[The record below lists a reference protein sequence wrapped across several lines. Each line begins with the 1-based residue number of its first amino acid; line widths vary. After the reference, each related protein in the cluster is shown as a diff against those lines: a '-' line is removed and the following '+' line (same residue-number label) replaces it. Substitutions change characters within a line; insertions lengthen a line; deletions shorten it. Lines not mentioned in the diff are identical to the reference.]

1 MFCIG
6 VLQGFAQGFTYTD
19 ENGVNWECSL
29 VSCTINIPDGTRKD
43 STYVTI
49 ISASN
54 YGEEVTIPEVVKYER
69 KEYTITELQG
79 VFRNNPTLKK
89 VTLPKS
95 ATSLLRTF
103 EGCTLL
109 SEVVNTAQIQYCSG
123 TFFECS
129 SLKSIDLSNCE
140 TIGHATFDNCYNLQS
155 VNLKKCKT
163 IESEAFSNCSNL
175 QSVGDLSTC
184 TSIGHSAFNKCS
196 SLKSIDISNCNFLD
210 RFAFSGCYKL
220 EEVKLSKQINKINED
235 TFDGCTNLKNIDLSN
250 CTSIEESAFS
260 DCINLTSVGNTALLT
275 SIKEYAFSSCIK
287 LTTINLSNCAFI
299 GEYAFKGCTKLSNIN
314 LSKCKFLGHSAFY
327 QCTELTEVDLSS
339 CSSLEESVFSGCSNL
354 KTIKGIENFTTI
366 PAYAFEGTGIE
377 TLSLPLCTTIQKAAF
392 KKCIQLKSV
401 NLPKCETI
409 EGYKAEYYE
418 AEGAFM
424 GCTNLQE
431 VELPNCISIGEYTF
445 YSCTNLQKVEL
456 PNCINIGESTFSSCP
471 KLKSINIPVCQTIDK
486 EAFAYCG
493 NLNEVSLPNTIQKLG
508 YKCFNGN
515 TSLTLYAKN
524 VPALDRNP
532 GTTAESDTLA
542 LGKNVLII
550 VPEES
555 LAAYQAADVWNT
567 MSERIFPLGTQFD
580 YDVEANAQASTS
592 GLQKA
597 IGEKN
602 LRSVVTLKVK
612 GSINSYDIMV
622 MRNKMDNL
630 HHLDLADADIKSST
644 YQYYTG
650 YSTQDDILGPHSFA
664 DLDKL
669 LTVKL
674 PKSVKYIDQAFNKCS
689 QLRSVE
695 MPENLIC
702 VGDTTDYEY
711 INGGA
716 FSDCNNLEEIIFHNC
731 ERIGGCAF
739 IQCCSLQEITL
750 PKNLKHI
757 GSFAFDNCNQLK
769 DIIFPGEVETI
780 SNHAFNGCS
789 NLASIQFPP
798 SLKSI
803 EACAFFGCG
812 KLSNINLPG
821 LTNISEGT
829 FSCCWNLK
837 EIKLPSTLERI
848 GDNAFENCTNLNKV
862 YTYTVLPINID
873 QNTFTN
879 FKATTLYVPTQSYD
893 NYYWSTQWGQFKE
906 IKEFDEPY
914 TYIYLDNEF
923 TLEKR
928 FEGTPDIDIKNNG
941 ALTVNGK
948 ENQDAGEVTV
958 KGDGNNSAGTLITDG
973 NLDAKKLRFDITV
986 NANQWYFFSF
996 PFDINLADIKTPGK
1010 YVFRKY
1016 NGSLRADQGTG
1027 GWVDLASDETTLK
1040 QGVGYIF
1047 QTAKSGNLTLRVT
1060 KEKFGKLDA
1069 NNIVKDL
1076 SSYPSADEQNAS
1088 WNFIGNPQIS
1098 YMDAASLGYDAP
1110 ITYWNGNSYEAVRP
1124 GDDEFA
1130 LQPFQAFFVQK
1141 PVDVSNIE
1149 FKAEDRITKSES
1161 INKQNNAR
1169 ARRIGRG
1176 INPERLLIN
1185 LTLSDGNH
1193 TDKTRVVFND
1203 KKSQAYEL
1211 DCDAAKFAA
1220 INDAPQF
1227 YTIEAKAGNL
1237 AINERPMGSVKLGFA
1252 AKKAGNFTISAKR
1265 MDQPMLLQDNQTGAT
1280 YDLTEGDYQFAS
1292 NAGTFENRFV
1302 LVPSRGTTGIAD
1314 IVKKTGINIMPTD
1327 AGINLNGVDGKKVT
1341 IYAADGTMLASRTF
1355 DGMLN
1360 LMKGVYIVKID
1371 NLSTKVMVK

>member
-6 VLQGFAQGFTYTD
+6 VLQGFADDFTYTD

-29 VSCTINIPDGTRKD
+29 SYTSITMPDGTYKD
-43 STYVTI
+43 TTYVYI
-49 ISASN
+49 NSASN
-54 YGEEVTIPEVVKYER
+54 YGEEVTVPGVVKYGG
-69 KEYTITELQG
+69 KDYTITSLNSI
-79 VFRNNPTLKK
+79 FSNNQTLKK

-95 ATSLLRTF
+95 VTSLSSTF
-103 EGCTLL
+103 DGCTLL
-109 SEVVNTAQIQYCSG
+109 SEIVNTEQILYCYYA
-123 TFFECS
+123 FNNCK

-140 TIGHATFDNCYNLQS
+140 TVGSYTFSNCNNLQS

-163 IESEAFSNCSNL
+163 IERNAFSYCSSL
-175 QSVGDLSTC
+175 QSVGDLSSC
-184 TSIGHSAFNKCS
+184 TTIMDEAFRSCS
-196 SLKSIDISNCNFLD
+196 SLKSIDISNCNSLYSFVFLN
-210 RFAFSGCYKL
+210 CPKL
-220 EEVKLSKQINKINED
+220 EEVKLSKQINKIND
-235 TFDGCTNLKNIDLSN
+235 GTFSGCTNLKSIDLSN
-250 CTSIEESAFS
+250 CTSIGGNAFAECQS
-260 DCINLTSVGNTALLT
+260 LTSVGNTALLN
-275 SIKEYAFSSCIK
+275 SIEERAFFSC
-287 LTTINLSNCAFI
+287 INLSTIDLSNCTFI
-299 GEYAFKGCTKLSNIN
+299 GEWAFDFCVKLSNIN
-314 LSKCKFLGHSAFY
+314 LSKCKLIENYAFY
-327 QCTELTEVDLSS
+327 QCAKLTEVDLSS
-339 CSSLEESVFSGCSNL
+339 CSSLTESIFRDCSNL

-366 PAYAFEGTGIE
+366 PAYAFAGTGIE

-392 KKCIQLKSV
+392 KKCMQLESV

-409 EGYKAEYYE
+409 EGYQPINEE
-418 AEGAFM
+418 GDGAFY
-424 GCTNLQE
+424 GCNNLQE
-431 VELPNCISIGEYTF
+431 IDLPS
-445 YSCTNLQKVEL
+445 
-456 PNCINIGESTFSSCP
+456 CINIGESTFCSCP
-471 KLKSINIPVCQTIDK
+471 KLKSINIPVCQTIGE

-532 GTTAESDTLA
+532 GTMAETDTLA

-567 MSERIFPLGTQFD
+567 MSERIFPMGTQFD
-580 YDVEANAQASTS
+580 YNVEATAQASTS

-630 HHLDLADADIKSST
+630 HHLDLADADVKSNT
-644 YQYYTG
+644 YHYYTG

-669 LTVKL
+669 ITVKL
-674 PKSVKYIDQAFNKCS
+674 PKSVKSIDQAFNNCS

-702 VGDTTDYEY
+702 IGNSYDDEWSMS
-711 INGGA
+711 GGA
-716 FSDCNNLEEIIFHNC
+716 FYDCSNLEEIIFHNC

-739 IQCCSLQEITL
+739 YQCNSLQEITL
-750 PKNLKHI
+750 PKNLIHV
-757 GSFAFDNCNQLK
+757 GSFAFYNCNQLK
-769 DIIFPGEVETI
+769 NIILPSEVETI
-780 SNHAFNGCS
+780 SYHAFDGCG

-798 SLKSI
+798 SLKRI
-803 EACAFFGCG
+803 ESYAFSGCYS
-812 KLSNINLPG
+812 LSSINLPG
-821 LTNISEGT
+821 LTSISNNT
-829 FSCCWNLK
+829 FYGCSDLT
-837 EIKLPSTLERI
+837 EVKLPSTLERI
-848 GDNAFENCTNLNKV
+848 GDNAFSYCFNLNKV

-948 ENQDAGEVTV
+948 DNQNAGEVTV
-958 KGDGNNSAGTLITDG
+958 KGDGNSSAGTLITDG
-973 NLDAKKLRFDITV
+973 NLNAKKLRFDITV

-1047 QTAKSGNLTLRVT
+1047 QTAQSGNLTLRVT

-1280 YDLTEGDYQFAS
+1280 FDLTEGDYQFAS

-1327 AGINLNGVDGKKVT
+1327 AGINLNGVNGKKVT

>member
-6 VLQGFAQGFTYTD
+6 VLQGFAQYASFTYTD
-19 ENGVNWECSL
+19 ENGVNWECNLESAG
-29 VSCTINIPDGTRKD
+29 TTMPDGSWKD

-49 ISASN
+49 NGASN
-54 YGEEVTIPEVVKYER
+54 YGEEVTVPGVVKYEG
-69 KEYTITELQG
+69 KDYTITQLG
-79 VFRNNPTLKK
+79 GIFSNNQTLKK

-95 ATSLLRTF
+95 VTSLNYTF
-103 EGCTLL
+103 DGCTLL
-109 SEVVNTAQIQYCSG
+109 SEVVNTEQILSCSYA
-123 TFFECS
+123 FSNCS

-140 TIGHATFDNCYNLQS
+140 TIGSGSFASCNNLQF
-155 VNLKKCKT
+155 VNLKRCKT
-163 IESEAFSNCSNL
+163 IESQAFLNCSKL
-175 QSVGDLSTC
+175 QSVGDLSSC
-184 TSIGHSAFNKCS
+184 TTIGEGAFNSCY
-196 SLKSIDISNCNFLD
+196 SLKSIDISNCNSLNGNV
-210 RFAFSGCYKL
+210 FSDCTRL
-220 EEVKLSKQINKINED
+220 EEVKLSKQLNQIKWN
-235 TFDGCTNLKNIDLSN
+235 TFNGCTNLKNIDLSN
-250 CTSIEESAFS
+250 CTSIGGNAFAECRS
-260 DCINLTSVGNTALLT
+260 LTSVGNTALLS
-275 SIKEYAFSSCIK
+275 SIEGYAFSNCAN
-287 LTTINLSNCAFI
+287 LTNIDLSNCTFI
-299 GEYAFKGCTKLSNIN
+299 GEWAFRGCPKLSNIN
-314 LSKCKFLGHSAFY
+314 LSKCKLLENYAFIE
-327 QCTELTEVDLSS
+327 CTELTEVDLSS
-339 CSSLEESVFSGCSNL
+339 CSSLAYGIFAYCSKL
-354 KTIKGIENFTTI
+354 KTVKGIENITTI
-366 PAYAFEGTGIE
+366 PANAFANTGIE
-377 TLSLPLCTTIQKAAF
+377 TLSLPLCTTIQEGAF
-392 KKCIQLKSV
+392 RGCTQLKS
-401 NLPKCETI
+401 I
-409 EGYKAEYYE
+409 D
-418 AEGAFM
+418 
-424 GCTNLQE
+424 
-431 VELPNCISIGEYTF
+431 
-445 YSCTNLQKVEL
+445 
-456 PNCINIGESTFSSCP
+456 
-471 KLKSINIPVCQTIDK
+471 IPVCQSIGMN
-486 EAFAYCG
+486 AFASCSR
-493 NLNEVSLPNTIQKLG
+493 LESVSIPNTIKSLG

-524 VPALDRNP
+524 VPALDRYP
-532 GTTAESDTLA
+532 GNMAETDTLA

-567 MSERIFPLGTQFD
+567 MSERIFPMGTQFD
-580 YDVEANAQASTS
+580 YDVEATAQTSTS

-630 HHLDLADADIKSST
+630 HHLDLSDADIKSNS
-644 YQYYTG
+644 YDYYTG
-650 YSTQDDILGPHSFA
+650 FSTQDDILGPHSFA

-669 LTVKL
+669 MTVKL
-674 PKSVKYIDQAFNKCS
+674 PKSVKYINQAFNNCS

-702 VGDTTDYEY
+702 VGDTTDNEWGMMD
-711 INGGA
+711 GGA
-716 FSDCNNLEEIIFHNC
+716 FGNCTNLEEIIFHNC
-731 ERIGGCAF
+731 ERIGGNAF
-739 IQCCSLQEITL
+739 YNCYSLQEITL

-757 GSFAFDNCNQLK
+757 GSNAFNQCSQLK
-769 DIIFPGEVETI
+769 DIILPSEVETI
-780 SNHAFNGCS
+780 SSYAFASCG

-803 EACAFFGCG
+803 ESSAFANCS
-812 KLSNINLPG
+812 KLSSINLPG
-821 LTNISEGT
+821 LTSISENT
-829 FSCCWNLK
+829 FYGCSNLT
-837 EIKLPSTLERI
+837 EVKLPSTLERI
-848 GDNAFENCTNLNKV
+848 GDNAFSNCFNLTKV

-948 ENQDAGEVTV
+948 DNQNAGEVTV
-958 KGDGNNSAGTLITDG
+958 KGDGNSSAGTLITDG

-1047 QTAKSGNLTLRVT
+1047 QTAQGGNLTLRVT

-1110 ITYWNGNSYEAVRP
+1110 ITYWNGDSYEAVRP

-1252 AKKAGNFTISAKR
+1252 AKKTGNFTISAKR

-1371 NLSTKVMVK
+1371 NLPTKVMVK

>member
-1 MFCIG
+1 M
-6 VLQGFAQGFTYTD
+6 
-19 ENGVNWECSL
+19 
-29 VSCTINIPDGTRKD
+29 PDGSWKD

-49 ISASN
+49 NGASN
-54 YGEEVTIPEVVKYER
+54 YGEEVTVPEVIRHEGKD
-69 KEYTITELQG
+69 YTITQLGE
-79 VFRNNPTLKK
+79 VFSNNQTLRK

-95 ATSLLRTF
+95 ATLLDHTF
-103 EGCTLL
+103 DGCKLL
-109 SEVVNTAQIQYCSG
+109 SEVVNTEQILSCYLA
-123 TFFECS
+123 FFKCS

-140 TIGHATFDNCYNLQS
+140 TIGESTFSKCNNLQS

-163 IESEAFSNCSNL
+163 IESSAFAGCSNL
-175 QSVGDLSTC
+175 QSVGDLSNC
-184 TSIGHSAFNKCS
+184 TTIGGSAFQACS
-196 SLKSIDISNCNFLD
+196 SLKSIDISNCNSLGSYVFD
-210 RFAFSGCYKL
+210 GCSKL
-220 EEVKLSKQINKINED
+220 EEVKLSKQINKINNG
-235 TFDGCTNLKNIDLSN
+235 TFNRCTNLKSIDLSN
-250 CTSIEESAFS
+250 CTSIGSSAFA
-260 DCINLTSVGNTALLT
+260 DCRNLTSVGNTALLN
-275 SIKEYAFSSCIK
+275 SIPEGAFAGCIN
-287 LTTINLSNCAFI
+287 LTTIDLSNCNFVGEFAFNT
-299 GEYAFKGCTKLSNIN
+299 CTNISNIN
-314 LSKCKFLGHSAFY
+314 ISKCKLLGNTAFCN
-327 QCTELTEVDLSS
+327 CTNLTEVDLSS
-339 CSSLEESVFSGCSNL
+339 CSSLAEYVFAGCSNL

-366 PAYAFEGTGIE
+366 PAYAFEGTGID

-392 KKCIQLKSV
+392 KKCMQLKSV

-409 EGYKAEYYE
+409 EGYQPIYE
-418 AEGAFM
+418 EGDGAFY
-424 GCTNLQE
+424 GCNNLQE
-431 VELPNCISIGEYTF
+431 VDLPNCT
-445 YSCTNLQKVEL
+445 
-456 PNCINIGESTFSSCP
+456 NIGETTFSSCP
-471 KLKSINIPVCQTIDK
+471 KLKSINIPICQTIDK

-524 VPALDRNP
+524 VPALDRYP
-532 GTTAESDTLA
+532 GTMAESDTLA

-567 MSERIFPLGTQFD
+567 MSERIFPMGTQFD
-580 YDVEANAQASTS
+580 YNVEATAQASTS

-630 HHLDLADADIKSST
+630 HHLDLADADVKSNT
-644 YQYYTG
+644 YHYYTG

-674 PKSVKYIDQAFNKCS
+674 PKSVKYIDQSFNNCS

-702 VGDTTDYEY
+702 LGDTTD
-711 INGGA
+711 NNWGVDNGA
-716 FSDCNNLEEIIFHNC
+716 FRDCYNLEKIIFHNC
-731 ERIGGCAF
+731 ERIGGNAF
-739 IQCCSLQEITL
+739 YKCYSLQDITL
-750 PKNLKHI
+750 PKNLKHV
-757 GSFAFDNCNQLK
+757 GSRAFSQCNQLK
-769 DIIFPGEVETI
+769 GIILPSEVETI
-780 SNHAFNGCS
+780 GNGAFNNCP
-789 NLASIQFPP
+789 NLTSVQFPP
-798 SLKSI
+798 SLRNI
-803 EACAFFGCG
+803 ESSAFFGCS
-812 KLSNINLPG
+812 KLSSINLPG
-821 LTNISEGT
+821 LTSISDGT
-829 FSCCWNLK
+829 FCDCSNLT
-837 EIKLPSTLERI
+837 EVKLPSTLERI
-848 GDNAFENCTNLNKV
+848 GDGAFSGCDNLTKV

-1047 QTAKSGNLTLRVT
+1047 QTAQGGNLTLRVT

-1141 PVDVSNIE
+1141 PVDVGNIE

>member
-1 MFCIG
+1 MKRLLLLSVMFCIG
-6 VLQGFAQGFTYTD
+6 VLQGFAQDYFTYTD
-19 ENGVNWECSL
+19 ENGVNWECYLGSTSITL
-29 VSCTINIPDGTRKD
+29 PDGTWKD
-43 STYVTI
+43 STYVNI
-49 ISASN
+49 YSASN
-54 YGEEVTIPEVVKYER
+54 YGDDVTVPEIITYNGKS
-69 KEYTITELQG
+69 YTVAELG
-79 VFRNNPTLKK
+79 SVFSNNQTLKK

-95 ATSLLRTF
+95 SISLNHTF
-103 EGCTLL
+103 YKCTLL
-109 SEVVNTAQIQYCSG
+109 SEIVNTEQIKRCENL
-123 TFFECS
+123 TFSNCS

-140 TIGHATFDNCYNLQS
+140 SLGCGDFEDCKNLQS
-155 VNLKKCKT
+155 VNLRKCT
-163 IESEAFSNCSNL
+163 YIDSYAFRGCSSL
-175 QSVGDLSTC
+175 QSVGDISNC
-184 TSIGHSAFNKCS
+184 TTIREEAFHFCS
-196 SLKSIDISNCNFLD
+196 SLKSIDISSCNSLED
-210 RFAFSGCYKL
+210 RLFAVCSKL
-220 EEVKLSKQINKINED
+220 EEVKLSKQLAKIGSNV
-235 TFDGCTNLKNIDLSN
+235 FDGCSNLKSIDLSYCTSIGEYAFNECRSMTVVGSIASFSSIQRYAFNNCVNLSDIDLSN
-250 CTSIEESAFS
+250 CTFVGENAF
-260 DCINLTSVGNTALLT
+260 
-275 SIKEYAFSSCIK
+275 Y
-287 LTTINLSNCAFI
+287 NCA
-299 GEYAFKGCTKLSNIN
+299 KLSSIN
-314 LSKCKFLGHSAFY
+314 LSKCKLFETNAFAY
-327 QCTELTEVDLSS
+327 CEGLREVDLSS
-339 CSSLEESVFSGCSNL
+339 CSSLAEGFFKGCSNL

-392 KKCIQLKSV
+392 KECMQLKSV

-409 EGYKAEYYE
+409 EGYKPEYDG
-418 AEGAFM
+418 AEGAFL
-424 GCTNLQE
+424 GCNNLQE
-431 VELPNCISIGEYTF
+431 VDLPS
-445 YSCTNLQKVEL
+445 
-456 PNCINIGESTFSSCP
+456 CINIEKYAFYSCP
-471 KLKSINIPVCQTIDK
+471 KLSSINIPVCQAIG
-486 EAFAYCG
+486 EEVFAYCG

-524 VPALDRNP
+524 VPALDRYP
-532 GTTAESDTLA
+532 GNMAESDTLA

-555 LAAYQAADVWNT
+555 LAAYQTADVWNT

-580 YDVEANAQASTS
+580 YNVEANAQASTS

-630 HHLDLADADIKSST
+630 HYLDLADADVKSNT
-644 YQYYTG
+644 YDYYTG

-674 PKSVKYIDQAFNKCS
+674 PKSVKYIDQAFNNCS

-702 VGDTTDYEY
+702 IGDTVDWNFWED
-711 INGGA
+711 NVGA
-716 FSDCNNLEEIIFHNC
+716 FRNCTNLEEIIFHNC
-731 ERIGGCAF
+731 EKIGGYAF
-739 IQCCSLQEITL
+739 NKCTSLQEITL
-750 PKNLKHI
+750 SKNLKHV
-757 GSFAFDNCNQLK
+757 GSYAFSQCNQLK
-769 DIIFPGEVETI
+769 DIILPSEVETI
-780 SNHAFNGCS
+780 SYHAFEDC

-798 SLKSI
+798 SLKRI
-803 EACAFFGCG
+803 ESYAFSGCG
-812 KLSNINLPG
+812 NLSSINLPG
-821 LTNISEGT
+821 LTSISNYT
-829 FSCCWNLK
+829 FFGCSNLT
-837 EIKLPSTLERI
+837 EVKLPSTLERI
-848 GDNAFENCTNLNKV
+848 GDNAFENCDNLNKV

-948 ENQDAGEVTV
+948 DNQNAGEVTV
-958 KGDGNNSAGTLITDG
+958 KGDGNSSAGTLITDG

-1047 QTAKSGNLTLRVT
+1047 QTAQGGNLTLRVT

-1327 AGINLNGVDGKKVT
+1327 AGINLNGVNGKKVT
-1341 IYAADGTMLASRTF
+1341 IYATDGTMLASRTF

>member
-6 VLQGFAQGFTYTD
+6 VLQGFAQSTSFTYTD

-29 VSCTINIPDGTRKD
+29 NYTGTTMPDGSWKD

-49 ISASN
+49 NSASN
-54 YGEEVTIPEVVKYER
+54 YGEEVTVPGIVKYEG
-69 KEYTITELQG
+69 KNYTITQLDG
-79 VFRNNPTLKK
+79 IFSNNQTLKK

-95 ATSLLRTF
+95 VTSLSSTF
-103 EGCTLL
+103 DGCTLL
-109 SEVVNTAQIQYCSG
+109 SEIVNTEQILYCYYA
-123 TFFECS
+123 FNNCK

-140 TIGHATFDNCYNLQS
+140 TIGGSTFSNCNNLQS

-163 IESEAFSNCSNL
+163 IERNAFSYCSSL
-175 QSVGDLSTC
+175 QSVGDLSSC
-184 TSIGHSAFNKCS
+184 TTIMDGAFQCCS
-196 SLKSIDISNCNFLD
+196 SLKSIDISNCNSLYSCVFLN
-210 RFAFSGCYKL
+210 CPKL
-220 EEVKLSKQINKINED
+220 EEVKLSKQINKIND
-235 TFDGCTNLKNIDLSN
+235 GTFSGCTNLKSIDLSN
-250 CTSIEESAFS
+250 CTSIGGNAFAECQS
-260 DCINLTSVGNTALLT
+260 LTSVGNTALLN
-275 SIKEYAFSSCIK
+275 SIEGRAFFCC
-287 LTTINLSNCAFI
+287 INLSTIDLSNCTFI
-299 GEYAFKGCTKLSNIN
+299 GEWAFDFCVKLSNIN
-314 LSKCKFLGHSAFY
+314 LSKCKLIENYAFY
-327 QCTELTEVDLSS
+327 QCGKLTEVDLSS
-339 CSSLEESVFSGCSNL
+339 CSSLTESIFRDCSNL

-366 PAYAFEGTGIE
+366 PAYAFAGTGIE

-392 KKCIQLKSV
+392 KKCMQLKSV

-409 EGYKAEYYE
+409 EGYQPINEE
-418 AEGAFM
+418 GDGAFY
-424 GCTNLQE
+424 GCNNLQE
-431 VELPNCISIGEYTF
+431 IDLPS
-445 YSCTNLQKVEL
+445 
-456 PNCINIGESTFSSCP
+456 CINIGESTFCSCP
-471 KLKSINIPVCQTIDK
+471 KLKSINIPVCQTIGE

-532 GTTAESDTLA
+532 GTMAETDTLA

-567 MSERIFPLGTQFD
+567 MSERIFPMGTQFD
-580 YDVEANAQASTS
+580 YNVEATAQASTS

-630 HHLDLADADIKSST
+630 HYLDLADADVKSNT
-644 YQYYTG
+644 YDYYTG

-669 LTVKL
+669 MTVNL
-674 PKSVKYIDQAFNKCS
+674 PKSVKYIDQAFNNCS

-702 VGDTTDYEY
+702 VGDTTDNEWGMMD
-711 INGGA
+711 GGA
-716 FSDCNNLEEIIFHNC
+716 FVNCTNLEEIIFHNC
-731 ERIGGCAF
+731 ERIGGNAF
-739 IQCCSLQEITL
+739 YNCYSLQEITL
-750 PKNLKHI
+750 PKNLKHV
-757 GSFAFDNCNQLK
+757 GSSAFNQCSQLK
-769 DIIFPGEVETI
+769 DIILPNEVETI
-780 SNHAFNGCS
+780 SYYAFAGCG
-789 NLASIQFPP
+789 NLESIQFPP

-803 EACAFFGCG
+803 ESNAFSYCS
-812 KLSNINLPG
+812 KLSSINLPG
-821 LTNISEGT
+821 LTSISENT
-829 FSCCWNLK
+829 FSGCSNLT
-837 EIKLPSTLERI
+837 EVKLPSTLERI
-848 GDNAFENCTNLNKV
+848 GDNAFSSCDNLTKV

-948 ENQDAGEVTV
+948 DNQNAGEVTV
-958 KGDGNNSAGTLITDG
+958 KGDGNSSAGTLITDG

-1047 QTAKSGNLTLRVT
+1047 QTAQGGNLTLRVT

-1110 ITYWNGNSYEAVRP
+1110 ITYWNGDSYEAVRP

-1169 ARRIGRG
+1169 TRRIGRG
-1176 INPERLLIN
+1176 INPDRLLIN

-1327 AGINLNGVDGKKVT
+1327 AGINLNGVNGKKVT

>member
-6 VLQGFAQGFTYTD
+6 VLQGFAQSTSFTYTD

-29 VSCTINIPDGTRKD
+29 NYTSLAMPDGSWKD
-43 STYVTI
+43 STYVYI
-49 ISASN
+49 NGASN
-54 YGEEVTIPEVVKYER
+54 YGEEVTVPGVVKYEE
-69 KEYTITELQG
+69 KDYTITQIG
-79 VFRNNPTLKK
+79 SIFCNNQTLKK

-95 ATSLLRTF
+95 VTSLSSTF

-109 SEVVNTAQIQYCSG
+109 SEVVNTDQILYCSR
-123 TFFECS
+123 TFNECR

-140 TIGHATFDNCYNLQS
+140 TIGNATFANCYNLQS
-155 VNLKKCKT
+155 VNLKKCIT
-163 IESEAFSNCSNL
+163 IESQAFTNCNNL
-175 QSVGDLSTC
+175 QSVGDLSSC
-184 TSIGHSAFNKCS
+184 TTIMYGAFQSCS
-196 SLKSIDISNCNFLD
+196 SLKSIDISNCTSLGEEA
-210 RFAFSGCYKL
+210 FADCSKL
-220 EEVKLSKQINKINED
+220 EEVKLSKQINKINDD
-235 TFDGCTNLKNIDLSN
+235 TFSGCTNLKSIDLSN
-250 CTSIEESAFS
+250 CTSIGGSAFNGCQS
-260 DCINLTSVGNTALLT
+260 LTSVGNTALLS
-275 SIKEYAFSSCIK
+275 SIQGNAFSGCTN
-287 LTTINLSNCAFI
+287 LTTIDLSNSTFVGENAFSNCA
-299 GEYAFKGCTKLSNIN
+299 KLSNIN
-314 LSKCKFLGHSAFY
+314 LSKCNLLGYGAFNN
-327 QCTELTEVDLSS
+327 CTNLTEVDLSS
-339 CSSLEESVFSGCSNL
+339 CSSLAESVFRGCSNL

-366 PAYAFEGTGIE
+366 PAYAFEGIGIE
-377 TLSLPLCTTIQKAAF
+377 TLSLPLCTTIQEGAF
-392 KKCIQLKSV
+392 RTCSQLKS
-401 NLPKCETI
+401 I
-409 EGYKAEYYE
+409 D
-418 AEGAFM
+418 
-424 GCTNLQE
+424 
-431 VELPNCISIGEYTF
+431 
-445 YSCTNLQKVEL
+445 
-456 PNCINIGESTFSSCP
+456 
-471 KLKSINIPVCQTIDK
+471 IPVCQSIGMN
-486 EAFAYCG
+486 AFASCSR
-493 NLNEVSLPNTIQKLG
+493 LESASIPNTIKSLG

-515 TSLTLYAKN
+515 TTLTLYAKN

-567 MSERIFPLGTQFD
+567 MSERIFPMGTQFD
-580 YDVEANAQASTS
+580 YNVEATAQASTS

-630 HHLDLADADIKSST
+630 HHLDLADADVKSNT
-644 YQYYTG
+644 YHYYTG

-674 PKSVKYIDQAFNKCS
+674 PKSVKYIDQSFNNCS

-702 VGDTTDYEY
+702 LGDTTD
-711 INGGA
+711 NNWDVDNGA
-716 FSDCNNLEEIIFHNC
+716 FRDCYNLEKIIFHNC
-731 ERIGGCAF
+731 ERIGGNAF
-739 IQCCSLQEITL
+739 YKCYSLQDITL
-750 PKNLKHI
+750 PKNLKHV
-757 GSFAFDNCNQLK
+757 GSRAFSQCNQLK
-769 DIIFPGEVETI
+769 GIILPSEVETI
-780 SNHAFNGCS
+780 GNGAFNNCP
-789 NLASIQFPP
+789 NLTSVQFPP
-798 SLKSI
+798 SLRNI
-803 EACAFFGCG
+803 ESSAFFGCS
-812 KLSNINLPG
+812 KLSSINLPG
-821 LTNISEGT
+821 LTSISDGT
-829 FSCCWNLK
+829 FCDCSNLT
-837 EIKLPSTLERI
+837 EVKLPSTLERI
-848 GDNAFENCTNLNKV
+848 GDGAFSGCDNLTKV

-948 ENQDAGEVTV
+948 DNQNAGEVTV

-1027 GWVDLASDETTLK
+1027 GWVDLASDETTRK

-1047 QTAKSGNLTLRVT
+1047 QTAQSGNLTLRVT

-1098 YMDAASLGYDAP
+1098 YMDAAALGYDAP
-1110 ITYWNGNSYEAVRP
+1110 ITYWNGDSYEAVRP

-1141 PVDVSNIE
+1141 PVAVSNIE

-1280 YDLTEGDYQFAS
+1280 FDLTEGDYQFAS

-1327 AGINLNGVDGKKVT
+1327 AGINLNGVNGKKVT

>member
-1 MFCIG
+1 MKRLLLLSVMFCIG
-6 VLQGFAQGFTYTD
+6 VLQGFAQYASFTYTD
-19 ENGVNWECSL
+19 ENGVNWECNLESAG
-29 VSCTINIPDGTRKD
+29 TTMPDGSWKD

-49 ISASN
+49 NGASN
-54 YGEEVTIPEVVKYER
+54 YGEEVTVPGVVKYEG
-69 KEYTITELQG
+69 KDYTITQLG
-79 VFRNNPTLKK
+79 GIFSNNQTLKK

-95 ATSLLRTF
+95 VTSLNYTF
-103 EGCTLL
+103 DGCTLL
-109 SEVVNTAQIQYCSG
+109 SEVVNTEQILSCSYA
-123 TFFECS
+123 FSNCS

-140 TIGHATFDNCYNLQS
+140 TIGSGSFASCNNLQF
-155 VNLKKCKT
+155 VNLKRCKT
-163 IESEAFSNCSNL
+163 IESQAFLNCSKL
-175 QSVGDLSTC
+175 QSVGDLSSC
-184 TSIGHSAFNKCS
+184 TTIGEGAFNSCY
-196 SLKSIDISNCNFLD
+196 SLKSIDISNCNSLNGNV
-210 RFAFSGCYKL
+210 FSDCTRL
-220 EEVKLSKQINKINED
+220 EEVKLSKQLNQIKWN
-235 TFDGCTNLKNIDLSN
+235 TFNGCTNLKNIDLSN
-250 CTSIEESAFS
+250 CTSIGGNAFAECRS
-260 DCINLTSVGNTALLT
+260 LTSVGNTALLS
-275 SIKEYAFSSCIK
+275 SIEGYAFSNCAN
-287 LTTINLSNCAFI
+287 LTNIDLSNCTFI
-299 GEYAFKGCTKLSNIN
+299 GEWAFRGCPKLSNIN
-314 LSKCKFLGHSAFY
+314 LSKCKLLENYAFIE
-327 QCTELTEVDLSS
+327 CTELTEVDLSS
-339 CSSLEESVFSGCSNL
+339 CSSLAYGIFAYCSKL
-354 KTIKGIENFTTI
+354 KTVKGIENITTI
-366 PAYAFEGTGIE
+366 PANAFANTGIE
-377 TLSLPLCTTIQKAAF
+377 TLSLPLCTTIQEGAF
-392 KKCIQLKSV
+392 RGCTQLKS
-401 NLPKCETI
+401 I
-409 EGYKAEYYE
+409 D
-418 AEGAFM
+418 
-424 GCTNLQE
+424 
-431 VELPNCISIGEYTF
+431 
-445 YSCTNLQKVEL
+445 
-456 PNCINIGESTFSSCP
+456 
-471 KLKSINIPVCQTIDK
+471 IPVCQSIGMN
-486 EAFAYCG
+486 AFASCSR
-493 NLNEVSLPNTIQKLG
+493 LESVSIPNTIKSLG

-524 VPALDRNP
+524 VPALDRYP
-532 GTTAESDTLA
+532 GNMAETDTLA

-580 YDVEANAQASTS
+580 YDVEATAQASTS

-630 HHLDLADADIKSST
+630 HHLDLSDADIKSNS
-644 YQYYTG
+644 YDYYTG
-650 YSTQDDILGPHSFA
+650 FSTQDDILDPHSFA

-674 PKSVKYIDQAFNKCS
+674 PKSVKYINQAFNNCS

-702 VGDTTDYEY
+702 VGDTLDNEWSM
-711 INGGA
+711 GGEA
-716 FSDCNNLEEIIFHNC
+716 FSNCTNLEYIIFHNC
-731 ERIGGCAF
+731 EKIGGSAF
-739 IQCCSLQEITL
+739 YQCNSLQEITL
-750 PKNLKHI
+750 PKNLKHV
-757 GSFAFDNCNQLK
+757 GSYAFSQCSQLK
-769 DIIFPGEVETI
+769 DIILPSEVETI
-780 SNHAFNGCS
+780 SYHAFEYCN

-798 SLKSI
+798 SLKRI
-803 EACAFFGCG
+803 ESYAFSGCS
-812 KLSNINLPG
+812 KLSSINLPG
-821 LTNISEGT
+821 LTSISENT
-829 FSCCWNLK
+829 FNGCSNLT
-837 EIKLPSTLERI
+837 EVKLPSTLERI
-848 GDNAFENCTNLNKV
+848 GDNAFSSCDNLNKV

-948 ENQDAGEVTV
+948 DNQNAGEVTV
-958 KGDGNNSAGTLITDG
+958 KGDGNSSAGTLITDG

-1047 QTAKSGNLTLRVT
+1047 QTAQSGNLTLRVT

>member
-1 MFCIG
+1 MKRLLLLSVMFCIG
-6 VLQGFAQGFTYTD
+6 VLQGFAQYASFTYTD
-19 ENGVNWECSL
+19 ENGVNWECNLESAG
-29 VSCTINIPDGTRKD
+29 TTMPDGSWKD

-49 ISASN
+49 NGASN
-54 YGEEVTIPEVVKYER
+54 YGEEVTVPGVVKYEG
-69 KEYTITELQG
+69 KDYTITQLG
-79 VFRNNPTLKK
+79 GIFSNNQTLKK

-95 ATSLLRTF
+95 VTSLNYTF
-103 EGCTLL
+103 DGCTLL
-109 SEVVNTAQIQYCSG
+109 SEVVNTEQILSCSYA
-123 TFFECS
+123 FSNCS

-140 TIGHATFDNCYNLQS
+140 TIGSGSFASCNNLQF
-155 VNLKKCKT
+155 VNLKRCKT
-163 IESEAFSNCSNL
+163 IESQAFLNCSKL
-175 QSVGDLSTC
+175 QSVGDLSSC
-184 TSIGHSAFNKCS
+184 TTIGEGAFNSCY
-196 SLKSIDISNCNFLD
+196 SLKSIDISNCNSLNGNV
-210 RFAFSGCYKL
+210 FSDCTRL
-220 EEVKLSKQINKINED
+220 EEVKLSKQLNQIKWN
-235 TFDGCTNLKNIDLSN
+235 TFNGCTNLKNIDLSN
-250 CTSIEESAFS
+250 CTSIGGNAFAECRS
-260 DCINLTSVGNTALLT
+260 LTSVGNTALLS
-275 SIKEYAFSSCIK
+275 SIEGYAFSNCAN
-287 LTTINLSNCAFI
+287 LTNIDLSNCTFI
-299 GEYAFKGCTKLSNIN
+299 GEWAFRGCPKLSNIN
-314 LSKCKFLGHSAFY
+314 LSKCKLLENYAFIE
-327 QCTELTEVDLSS
+327 CTELTEVDLSS
-339 CSSLEESVFSGCSNL
+339 CSSLAYGIFAYCSKL
-354 KTIKGIENFTTI
+354 KTVKGIENITTI
-366 PAYAFEGTGIE
+366 PANAFANTGIE
-377 TLSLPLCTTIQKAAF
+377 TLSLPLCTTIQEGAF
-392 KKCIQLKSV
+392 RGCTQLKS
-401 NLPKCETI
+401 I
-409 EGYKAEYYE
+409 D
-418 AEGAFM
+418 
-424 GCTNLQE
+424 
-431 VELPNCISIGEYTF
+431 
-445 YSCTNLQKVEL
+445 
-456 PNCINIGESTFSSCP
+456 
-471 KLKSINIPVCQTIDK
+471 IPVCQSIGMN
-486 EAFAYCG
+486 AFASCSR
-493 NLNEVSLPNTIQKLG
+493 LESVSIPNTIKSLG

-524 VPALDRNP
+524 VPALDRYP
-532 GTTAESDTLA
+532 GNMAETDTLA

-580 YDVEANAQASTS
+580 YDVEATAQASTS

-630 HHLDLADADIKSST
+630 HHLDLSDADIKSNS
-644 YQYYTG
+644 YDYYTG
-650 YSTQDDILGPHSFA
+650 FSTQDDILGPHSFA

-674 PKSVKYIDQAFNKCS
+674 PKSVKYINQAFNNCS

-702 VGDTTDYEY
+702 VGDTLDNEWSM
-711 INGGA
+711 GGEA
-716 FSDCNNLEEIIFHNC
+716 FSNCTNLEYIIFHNC
-731 ERIGGCAF
+731 EKIGGSAF
-739 IQCCSLQEITL
+739 YQCNSLQEITL
-750 PKNLKHI
+750 PKNLKHV
-757 GSFAFDNCNQLK
+757 GSYAFSQCSQLK
-769 DIIFPGEVETI
+769 DIILPSEVETI
-780 SNHAFNGCS
+780 SYHAFEYCN

-798 SLKSI
+798 SLKRI
-803 EACAFFGCG
+803 ESYAFSGCS
-812 KLSNINLPG
+812 KLSSINLPG
-821 LTNISEGT
+821 LTSISENT
-829 FSCCWNLK
+829 FNGCSNLT
-837 EIKLPSTLERI
+837 EVKLPSTLERI
-848 GDNAFENCTNLNKV
+848 GDNAFSSCDNLNKV

-948 ENQDAGEVTV
+948 DNQNAGEVTV
-958 KGDGNNSAGTLITDG
+958 KGDGNSSAGTLITDG

-1047 QTAKSGNLTLRVT
+1047 QTAQSGNLTLRVT

>member
-6 VLQGFAQGFTYTD
+6 VLQGFAQYASFTYTD
-19 ENGVNWECSL
+19 ENGVNWECNLESAG
-29 VSCTINIPDGTRKD
+29 TTMPDGSWKD

-49 ISASN
+49 NGASN
-54 YGEEVTIPEVVKYER
+54 YGEEVTVPGVVKYEG
-69 KEYTITELQG
+69 KDYTITQLG
-79 VFRNNPTLKK
+79 GIFSNNQTLKK

-95 ATSLLRTF
+95 VTSLNYTF
-103 EGCTLL
+103 NGCTLL
-109 SEVVNTAQIQYCSG
+109 SEVVNTEQILSCSYA
-123 TFFECS
+123 FSNCS

-140 TIGHATFDNCYNLQS
+140 TIGSGSFASCNNLQS
-155 VNLKKCKT
+155 VNLKRCKT
-163 IESEAFSNCSNL
+163 IESQAFLNCSKL
-175 QSVGDLSTC
+175 QSVGDLSSC
-184 TSIGHSAFNKCS
+184 TTIGEGAFNSCY
-196 SLKSIDISNCNFLD
+196 SLKSIDISNCNSLNGNV
-210 RFAFSGCYKL
+210 FSDCTRL
-220 EEVKLSKQINKINED
+220 EEVKLSKQLSQIKWN
-235 TFDGCTNLKNIDLSN
+235 TFNGCTNLKNIDLSN
-250 CTSIEESAFS
+250 CTSIGGNAFAECRS
-260 DCINLTSVGNTALLT
+260 LTSVGNTALLS
-275 SIKEYAFSSCIK
+275 SIEGYAFSNCAN
-287 LTTINLSNCAFI
+287 LTNIDLSNCTFI
-299 GEYAFKGCTKLSNIN
+299 GEWAFRGCPKLSNIN
-314 LSKCKFLGHSAFY
+314 LSKCKLLENYAFIE
-327 QCTELTEVDLSS
+327 CTELTEVDLSS
-339 CSSLEESVFSGCSNL
+339 CSSLAYGIFAYCSKL
-354 KTIKGIENFTTI
+354 KTVKGIENITTI
-366 PAYAFEGTGIE
+366 PANAFANTGIE
-377 TLSLPLCTTIQKAAF
+377 TLSLPLCTTIQEGAF
-392 KKCIQLKSV
+392 RGCTQLKS
-401 NLPKCETI
+401 I
-409 EGYKAEYYE
+409 D
-418 AEGAFM
+418 
-424 GCTNLQE
+424 
-431 VELPNCISIGEYTF
+431 
-445 YSCTNLQKVEL
+445 
-456 PNCINIGESTFSSCP
+456 
-471 KLKSINIPVCQTIDK
+471 IPVCQSIGMN
-486 EAFAYCG
+486 AFASCSR
-493 NLNEVSLPNTIQKLG
+493 LESVSIPNTIKSLG

-524 VPALDRNP
+524 VPALERYP
-532 GTTAESDTLA
+532 GNMAESDTLA

-567 MSERIFPLGTQFD
+567 MSERIFPMGTQFD
-580 YDVEANAQASTS
+580 YNVEATAQASTS

-630 HHLDLADADIKSST
+630 HHLDLSDADIKSNS
-644 YQYYTG
+644 YDYYTG
-650 YSTQDDILGPHSFA
+650 YSTQDDILGPYSFA
-664 DLDKL
+664 GLDKL

-674 PKSVKYIDQAFNKCS
+674 PKSVKYINQAFNNCS

-702 VGDTTDYEY
+702 VGDTLDNEWDMS
-711 INGGA
+711 GEA
-716 FSDCNNLEEIIFHNC
+716 FSNCTNLENIMFHNC
-731 ERIGGCAF
+731 EKIGGSAF
-739 IQCCSLQEITL
+739 YQCNSLQEITL
-750 PKNLKHI
+750 PKNLKHV
-757 GSFAFDNCNQLK
+757 GSYAFYNCNQLK
-769 DIIFPGEVETI
+769 DIILPSEVETI
-780 SNHAFNGCS
+780 NYHAFESCD
-789 NLASIQFPP
+789 NLESIQFPP
-798 SLKSI
+798 SLKRI
-803 EACAFFGCG
+803 ESYAFSSCG
-812 KLSNINLPG
+812 KLSSINLPG
-821 LTNISEGT
+821 LTSISEST
-829 FSCCWNLK
+829 FSGCSNLT
-837 EIKLPSTLERI
+837 EVKLPSTLERI
-848 GDNAFENCTNLNKV
+848 GDKAFENCSNLTKV

-948 ENQDAGEVTV
+948 DNQNAGEVTV
-958 KGDGNNSAGTLITDG
+958 KGDGNSSAGTLITDG
-973 NLDAKKLRFDITV
+973 NLNAKKLRFDITV

-1047 QTAKSGNLTLRVT
+1047 QTAQSGNLTLRVT

-1161 INKQNNAR
+1161 INKQNKAR

-1280 YDLTEGDYQFAS
+1280 FDLTEGDYQFAS

-1327 AGINLNGVDGKKVT
+1327 AGINLNGVNGKKVT

-1360 LMKGVYIVKID
+1360 LMKGVYIVKIG

>member
-1 MFCIG
+1 MYCIG
-6 VLQGFAQGFTYTD
+6 VLQGFAQDYFTYTD
-19 ENGVNWECSL
+19 ENGVNWECYLGSTGITL
-29 VSCTINIPDGTRKD
+29 PDGTWKD
-43 STYVTI
+43 STYVNI
-49 ISASN
+49 YSASN
-54 YGEEVTIPEVVKYER
+54 YGDDVTVPEIITYNGKS
-69 KEYTITELQG
+69 YTVAELG
-79 VFRNNPTLKK
+79 SVFSNNQTLKK

-95 ATSLLRTF
+95 SISLNHTF
-103 EGCTLL
+103 YKCTLL
-109 SEVVNTAQIQYCSG
+109 SEIVNTEQIKRCENL
-123 TFFECS
+123 TFSNCS

-140 TIGHATFDNCYNLQS
+140 SLGCGDFEDCKNLQS
-155 VNLKKCKT
+155 VNLRKCT
-163 IESEAFSNCSNL
+163 YIDSYAFRGCSSL
-175 QSVGDLSTC
+175 QSVGDISNC
-184 TSIGHSAFNKCS
+184 TTIREEAFHFCS
-196 SLKSIDISNCNFLD
+196 SLKSIDISSCNSLED
-210 RFAFSGCYKL
+210 RLFAICSKL
-220 EEVKLSKQINKINED
+220 EEVKLSKQLAKIGSNV
-235 TFDGCTNLKNIDLSN
+235 FDGCSNLKSIDLSYCTSIGEYAFNECRSMTVVGSIASFSSIQRYAFNNCVNLSDIDLSN
-250 CTSIEESAFS
+250 CTFVGENAF
-260 DCINLTSVGNTALLT
+260 
-275 SIKEYAFSSCIK
+275 Y
-287 LTTINLSNCAFI
+287 NCA
-299 GEYAFKGCTKLSNIN
+299 KLSSIN
-314 LSKCKFLGHSAFY
+314 LSKCKLFETNAFAY
-327 QCTELTEVDLSS
+327 CEGLREVDLSS
-339 CSSLEESVFSGCSNL
+339 CSSLAEGFFKGCSNL

-392 KKCIQLKSV
+392 KECMQLKSV

-409 EGYKAEYYE
+409 EGYKPEYDG
-418 AEGAFM
+418 AEGAFL
-424 GCTNLQE
+424 GCNKLQE
-431 VELPNCISIGEYTF
+431 VDLPS
-445 YSCTNLQKVEL
+445 
-456 PNCINIGESTFSSCP
+456 CINIEKYAFYSCP
-471 KLKSINIPVCQTIDK
+471 KLSSINIPVCQAIG
-486 EAFAYCG
+486 EEVFAYCG

-524 VPALDRNP
+524 VPALDRYP
-532 GTTAESDTLA
+532 GNMAESDTLA

-567 MSERIFPLGTQFD
+567 MSERIFPMGTQFE
-580 YDVEANAQASTS
+580 YNVEANAQASTS

-630 HHLDLADADIKSST
+630 HYLDLADADVKSNT
-644 YQYYTG
+644 YDYYTG

-674 PKSVKYIDQAFNKCS
+674 PKSVKYIDQAFNNCS

-702 VGDTTDYEY
+702 IGDTVDWNFWED
-711 INGGA
+711 NVGA
-716 FSDCNNLEEIIFHNC
+716 FRNCTNLEEIIFHNC
-731 ERIGGCAF
+731 EKIGGYAF
-739 IQCCSLQEITL
+739 NKCTSLQEITL
-750 PKNLKHI
+750 SKNLKHV
-757 GSFAFDNCNQLK
+757 GSYAFSQCNQLK
-769 DIIFPGEVETI
+769 DIILPSEVETI
-780 SNHAFNGCS
+780 SYHAFEDC

-798 SLKSI
+798 SLKRI
-803 EACAFFGCG
+803 ESYAFSGCG
-812 KLSNINLPG
+812 NLSSINLPG
-821 LTNISEGT
+821 LTSISNYT
-829 FSCCWNLK
+829 FFGCSNLT
-837 EIKLPSTLERI
+837 EVKLPSTLERI
-848 GDNAFENCTNLNKV
+848 GDNAFENCSNLNKV

-948 ENQDAGEVTV
+948 DNQNAGEVTV
-958 KGDGNNSAGTLITDG
+958 KGDGNSSAGTLITDG

-1040 QGVGYIF
+1040 QGVDYIF
-1047 QTAKSGNLTLRVT
+1047 QTAQSGNLTLRVT

-1252 AKKAGNFTISAKR
+1252 AKKAGNFTISAMR

>member
-1 MFCIG
+1 M
-6 VLQGFAQGFTYTD
+6 
-19 ENGVNWECSL
+19 
-29 VSCTINIPDGTRKD
+29 PDGTYKT
-43 STYVTI
+43 STYATI
-49 ISASN
+49 DGASN
-54 YGEEVTIPEVVKYER
+54 YGEEVKVPGAIKHEG
-69 KEYTITELQG
+69 KEYIIAHLNG
-79 VFRNNPTLKK
+79 VFSNNQTLKK

-95 ATSLLRTF
+95 VTSLDYTF
-103 EGCTLL
+103 QRCTLL
-109 SEVVNTAQIQYCSG
+109 SEVVNTEQIQRFGYS
-123 TFFECS
+123 TFSNCS
-129 SLKSIDLSNCE
+129 SLKSIDMSNCE
-140 TIGHATFDNCYNLQS
+140 VINSNAFENCKNLQS

-163 IESEAFSNCSNL
+163 IESYAFSDCSNL
-175 QSVGDLSTC
+175 QFVGNLSTC
-184 TSIGHSAFNKCS
+184 TTIGDTAFGSCFA
-196 SLKSIDISNCNFLD
+196 LKSIDISNCNFLD
-210 RFAFSGCYKL
+210 RCVFLNCSKL
-220 EEVKLSKQINKINED
+220 EELKLSKQINIIND
-235 TFDGCTNLKNIDLSN
+235 GTFIGCTNLKSIDLSN
-250 CTSIEESAFS
+250 CTSIGANAFNECRS
-260 DCINLTSVGNTALLT
+260 LTSVGNTILLS
-275 SIKEYAFSSCIK
+275 SIQGQAFQNCK
-287 LTTINLSNCAFI
+287 NLTTIDLSNCTFI
-299 GEYAFKGCTKLSNIN
+299 GGYAFENCTNLSNIN
-314 LSKCKFLGHSAFY
+314 LSKCKLFGNGAFNN
-327 QCTELTEVDLSS
+327 CTNLTEVDLSS
-339 CSSLEESVFSGCSNL
+339 CSSLAESVFKGCSNL

-366 PAYAFEGTGIE
+366 PAYAFEDTGIE
-377 TLSLPLCTTIQKAAF
+377 TLSLPLCTTIQEGAF
-392 KKCIQLKSV
+392 WGCTQLKS
-401 NLPKCETI
+401 I
-409 EGYKAEYYE
+409 D
-418 AEGAFM
+418 
-424 GCTNLQE
+424 
-431 VELPNCISIGEYTF
+431 
-445 YSCTNLQKVEL
+445 
-456 PNCINIGESTFSSCP
+456 
-471 KLKSINIPVCQTIDK
+471 IPVCQSIGMN
-486 EAFAYCG
+486 AFASCSR
-493 NLNEVSLPNTIQKLG
+493 LESVSIPNTIKSLG

-515 TSLTLYAKN
+515 TTLTLYAKN
-524 VPALDRNP
+524 VPALDRYP
-532 GTTAESDTLA
+532 GNMAETDTLA

-567 MSERIFPLGTQFD
+567 MSERIFPMGTQFD
-580 YDVEANAQASTS
+580 YDVEATAQTSTS

-630 HHLDLADADIKSST
+630 HHLDLSDADIKSNS
-644 YQYYTG
+644 YDYYTG
-650 YSTQDDILGPHSFA
+650 FSTQDDILGPHSFA

-674 PKSVKYIDQAFNKCS
+674 PKSVKYINQAFNNCS

-702 VGDTTDYEY
+702 VGNTLDNEWSM
-711 INGGA
+711 GGEA
-716 FSDCNNLEEIIFHNC
+716 FSNCTNLENIIFHNC
-731 ERIGGCAF
+731 ERIGGSAF
-739 IQCCSLQEITL
+739 YQCYSLQEITL
-750 PKNLKHI
+750 PKNLKHV
-757 GSFAFDNCNQLK
+757 GSYAFYNCNQLK
-769 DIIFPGEVETI
+769 NIILPSEVETI
-780 SNHAFNGCS
+780 SYHAFEACY

-798 SLKSI
+798 SLKRI
-803 EACAFFGCG
+803 ESYAFSSCG
-812 KLSNINLPG
+812 KLSSINLPG
-821 LTNISEGT
+821 LTSISENT
-829 FSCCWNLK
+829 FSGCSNLT
-837 EIKLPSTLERI
+837 EVKLPSTLERI
-848 GDNAFENCTNLNKV
+848 GDNAFENCDNLNKV

-948 ENQDAGEVTV
+948 DNQNAGEVTV
-958 KGDGNNSAGTLITDG
+958 KGDGNSSAGTLITDG

-1047 QTAKSGNLTLRVT
+1047 QTAQSGNLTLRVT

-1327 AGINLNGVDGKKVT
+1327 AGINLNGVNGKKVT

>member
-6 VLQGFAQGFTYTD
+6 VLQGFADDFTYTD

-29 VSCTINIPDGTRKD
+29 SYTSITMPDGTYKD
-43 STYVTI
+43 TTYVYI
-49 ISASN
+49 NSASN
-54 YGEEVTIPEVVKYER
+54 YGEEVTVPGVVKYGG
-69 KEYTITELQG
+69 KDYTITSLNSI
-79 VFRNNPTLKK
+79 FSNNQTLKK

-95 ATSLLRTF
+95 VTSLSSTF
-103 EGCTLL
+103 DGCTLL
-109 SEVVNTAQIQYCSG
+109 SEIVNTEQILYCYYA
-123 TFFECS
+123 FNNCK

-140 TIGHATFDNCYNLQS
+140 TVGSYTFSNCNNLQS

-163 IESEAFSNCSNL
+163 IERNAFSYCSSL
-175 QSVGDLSTC
+175 QSVGDLSSC
-184 TSIGHSAFNKCS
+184 TTIMDEAFRSCS
-196 SLKSIDISNCNFLD
+196 SLKSIDISNCNSLYSFVFLN
-210 RFAFSGCYKL
+210 CPKL
-220 EEVKLSKQINKINED
+220 EEVKLSKQINKIND
-235 TFDGCTNLKNIDLSN
+235 GTFSGCTNLKSIDLSN
-250 CTSIEESAFS
+250 CTSIGGNAFAECQS
-260 DCINLTSVGNTALLT
+260 LTSVGNTALLN
-275 SIKEYAFSSCIK
+275 SIEERAFFSC
-287 LTTINLSNCAFI
+287 INLSTIDLSNCTFI
-299 GEYAFKGCTKLSNIN
+299 GEWAFDFCVKLSNIN
-314 LSKCKFLGHSAFY
+314 LSKCKLIENYAFY
-327 QCTELTEVDLSS
+327 QCAKLTEVDLSS
-339 CSSLEESVFSGCSNL
+339 CSSLTESIFRDCSNL

-366 PAYAFEGTGIE
+366 PAYAFAGTGIE

-392 KKCIQLKSV
+392 KKCMQLESV

-409 EGYKAEYYE
+409 EGYQPINEE
-418 AEGAFM
+418 GDGAFY
-424 GCTNLQE
+424 GCNNLQE
-431 VELPNCISIGEYTF
+431 IDLPS
-445 YSCTNLQKVEL
+445 
-456 PNCINIGESTFSSCP
+456 CINIGESTFCSCP
-471 KLKSINIPVCQTIDK
+471 KLKSINIPVCQTIGE

-532 GTTAESDTLA
+532 GTMAETDTLA

-567 MSERIFPLGTQFD
+567 MSERIFPMGTQFD
-580 YDVEANAQASTS
+580 YNVEATAQASTS

-630 HHLDLADADIKSST
+630 HHLDLADADVKSNT
-644 YQYYTG
+644 YHYYTG

-669 LTVKL
+669 ITVKL
-674 PKSVKYIDQAFNKCS
+674 PKSVKSIDQAFNNCS

-702 VGDTTDYEY
+702 IGNSYDDEWSMS
-711 INGGA
+711 GGA
-716 FSDCNNLEEIIFHNC
+716 FYDCSNLEEIIFHNC

-739 IQCCSLQEITL
+739 YQCNSLQEITL
-750 PKNLKHI
+750 PKNLIHV
-757 GSFAFDNCNQLK
+757 GSFAFYNCNQLK
-769 DIIFPGEVETI
+769 NIILPSEVETI
-780 SNHAFNGCS
+780 SYHAFDGCG

-798 SLKSI
+798 SLKRI
-803 EACAFFGCG
+803 ESYAFSGCYS
-812 KLSNINLPG
+812 LSSINLPG
-821 LTNISEGT
+821 LTSISNNT
-829 FSCCWNLK
+829 FYGCSDLT
-837 EIKLPSTLERI
+837 EVKLPSTLERI
-848 GDNAFENCTNLNKV
+848 GDNAFCSCFNLNKV

-948 ENQDAGEVTV
+948 DNQNAGEVTV
-958 KGDGNNSAGTLITDG
+958 KGDGNSSAGTLITDG

-1047 QTAKSGNLTLRVT
+1047 QTAQSGNLTLRVT

-1098 YMDAASLGYDAP
+1098 YMDAASLGYNAP

-1161 INKQNNAR
+1161 INKQNKAR

-1220 INDAPQF
+1220 ISDAPQF

-1237 AINERPMGSVKLGFA
+1237 AINERPMGSVKLGFT

-1280 YDLTEGDYQFAS
+1280 FDLTEGDYQFDS

-1314 IVKKTGINIMPTD
+1314 IVKKTGINIMSTD
-1327 AGINLNGVDGKKVT
+1327 AGINLNGVNGKKVT

>member
-1 MFCIG
+1 MKRLLLLSVMFCIG
-6 VLQGFAQGFTYTD
+6 VLQGFAQGTSFTYTD
-19 ENGVNWECSL
+19 ENGVNWDCYLNST
-29 VSCTINIPDGTRKD
+29 SITMPDGSWKD

-49 ISASN
+49 NSASN
-54 YGEEVTIPEVVKYER
+54 YGEEVTVPGVVKYEG
-69 KEYTITELQG
+69 KDYTVTQLGNI
-79 VFRNNPTLKK
+79 FCNNQTLKK
-89 VTLPKS
+89 ATLPKS
-95 ATSLLRTF
+95 VTSLYGTF
-103 EGCTLL
+103 DGCTLL
-109 SEVVNTAQIQYCSG
+109 SEVVNTEQIQSCSYA
-123 TFFECS
+123 FNNCS

-140 TIGHATFDNCYNLQS
+140 TIEGGCTFYSCKKLQS
-155 VNLKKCKT
+155 IKLKKCTT
-163 IESEAFSNCSNL
+163 IAPQAFIDCSSL
-175 QSVGDLSTC
+175 QSVGDLSSC
-184 TSIGHSAFNKCS
+184 TTIGKEAFRGCS
-196 SLKSIDISNCNFLD
+196 SLRSIDISSCTSLGEEA
-210 RFAFSGCYKL
+210 FADCSKL
-220 EEVKLSKQINKINED
+220 EEVKLSKQLNKINN
-235 TFDGCTNLKNIDLSN
+235 G
-250 CTSIEESAFS
+250 
-260 DCINLTSVGNTALLT
+260 
-275 SIKEYAFSSCIK
+275 
-287 LTTINLSNCAFI
+287 
-299 GEYAFKGCTKLSNIN
+299 
-314 LSKCKFLGHSAFY
+314 
-327 QCTELTEVDLSS
+327 
-339 CSSLEESVFSGCSNL
+339 
-354 KTIKGIENFTTI
+354 
-366 PAYAFEGTGIE
+366 
-377 TLSLPLCTTIQKAAF
+377 
-392 KKCIQLKSV
+392 
-401 NLPKCETI
+401 
-409 EGYKAEYYE
+409 
-418 AEGAFM
+418 
-424 GCTNLQE
+424 
-431 VELPNCISIGEYTF
+431 
-445 YSCTNLQKVEL
+445 
-456 PNCINIGESTFSSCP
+456 TFSRCT
-471 KLKSINIPVCQTIDK
+471 KLKSIDLNNCTYIGSTAFIDCS
-486 EAFAYCG
+486 YLD
-493 NLNEVSLPNTIQKLG
+493 NVSIPNTIKYMG

-515 TSLTLYAKN
+515 ITLTLYAKN
-524 VPALDRNP
+524 VPTLDGERGDYPNI
-532 GTTAESDTLA
+532 DNYV
-542 LGKNVLII
+542 LGENVLIV

-555 LAAYQAADVWNT
+555 LAAYQTADVWNT
-567 MSERIFPLGTQFD
+567 MSERIFPMGTQFE
-580 YDVEANAQASTS
+580 YDVETTAQASTS

-602 LRSVVTLKVK
+602 LKSVVTLKVK

-622 MRNKMDNL
+622 IRNKMDNL
-630 HHLDLADADIKSST
+630 HHLDLSDADIKSNT

-650 YSTQDDILGPHSFA
+650 YCTQDDILGPHSFA
-664 DLDKL
+664 NLSKL

-674 PKSVKYIDQAFNKCS
+674 PKSVKYIDQAFNYCS

-702 VGDTTDYEY
+702 IGDKYDEY
-711 INGGA
+711 WFHDTELENAGA
-716 FSDCNNLEEIIFHNC
+716 FKNCFHLKDIIFHNC
-731 ERIGGCAF
+731 ERLGGNSFRNCLS
-739 IQCCSLQEITL
+739 IQEVSL

-757 GSFAFDNCNQLK
+757 GSYAFYNCSQLK
-769 DIIFPGEVETI
+769 DIILPSEVDTI
-780 SNHAFNGCS
+780 SYGAFSICT
-789 NLASIQFPP
+789 NLASVQFPP

-803 EACAFFGCG
+803 ETEAFEGCSN
-812 KLSNINLPG
+812 LSSINLPG
-821 LTNISEGT
+821 LTTISERVFLGC
-829 FSCCWNLK
+829 SNLT
-837 EIKLPSTLERI
+837 EVKLPSTLERI
-848 GDNAFENCTNLNKV
+848 GDNAFENCSNLTKV

-948 ENQDAGEVTV
+948 DNQNAGEVTV
-958 KGDGNNSAGTLITDG
+958 KGDGNSSAGTLITDG

-1047 QTAKSGNLTLRVT
+1047 QTAQSGNLTLRVT

-1110 ITYWNGNSYEAVRP
+1110 ITYWNGDSYEAVRP

-1141 PVDVSNIE
+1141 PMDVSNIE

-1327 AGINLNGVDGKKVT
+1327 AGINLNGVNGKKVS

>member
-6 VLQGFAQGFTYTD
+6 VLQGFAEGTYITYTD
-19 ENGVNWECSL
+19 ENGVNWECYLSFD
-29 VSCTINIPDGTRKD
+29 IIPMPDGTNKD
-43 STYVTI
+43 TTYVYI
-49 ISASN
+49 NSVSN
-54 YGEEVTIPEVVKYER
+54 YGEEVTVPGVIKYEG
-69 KEYTITELQG
+69 KDYTITSLNSI
-79 VFRNNPTLKK
+79 FSNNQTLKK

-95 ATSLLRTF
+95 VTSLDNTF
-103 EGCTLL
+103 QGCTLL
-109 SEVVNTAQIQYCSG
+109 SEVVNTEQIQRFGYS
-123 TFFECS
+123 TFSNCS
-129 SLKSIDLSNCE
+129 SLKSIDMSNCE
-140 TIGHATFDNCYNLQS
+140 IINRNAFDNCKNLQS

-163 IESEAFSNCSNL
+163 IEDNAFSNCSNL
-175 QSVGDLSTC
+175 QSVGNLLSC
-184 TSIGHSAFNKCS
+184 TTIASSAFQYCS
-196 SLKSIDISNCNFLD
+196 SLKSIDISNCNSLGSDVFD
-210 RFAFSGCYKL
+210 GCSKL
-220 EEVKLSKQINKINED
+220 EEVKLSKQINKIND
-235 TFDGCTNLKNIDLSN
+235 GTFNGCTNLKSIDLSN
-250 CTSIEESAFS
+250 CTSIGGSAFS
-260 DCINLTSVGNTALLT
+260 GCQSLTFVGNTALLS
-275 SIKEYAFSSCIK
+275 SIQGRAFWNCTNLI
-287 LTTINLSNCAFI
+287 TIDLSNCTFI
-299 GEYAFKGCTKLSNIN
+299 GEWAFFTCTKLSNIN
-314 LSKCKFLGHSAFY
+314 LSKCRLLGNGAFY

-339 CSSLEESVFSGCSNL
+339 CSSLAESVFMECSNL

-366 PAYAFEGTGIE
+366 PANAFERTSIE
-377 TLSLPLCTTIQKAAF
+377 TLSLPRCTTIQKAAF
-392 KKCIQLKSV
+392 KRCMQLKSV

-409 EGYKAEYYE
+409 EGYKAEYSE
-418 AEGAFM
+418 EEGAFYD
-424 GCTNLQE
+424 CNSLQE
-431 VELPNCISIGEYTF
+431 ADLPS
-445 YSCTNLQKVEL
+445 
-456 PNCINIGESTFSSCP
+456 CINIGEYTFSSCP

-524 VPALDRNP
+524 VPALDRYP
-532 GTTAESDTLA
+532 GTMEESDTLA

-567 MSERIFPLGTQFD
+567 MSERIFPMGTQFD
-580 YDVEANAQASTS
+580 YNVEATAQASTS

-630 HHLDLADADIKSST
+630 HYLDLADADVKSNS
-644 YQYYTG
+644 YHYYTG

-669 LTVKL
+669 ITVKL
-674 PKSVKYIDQAFNKCS
+674 PKSVKYIDQAFNNCS

-702 VGDTTDYEY
+702 VGDTLDYY
-711 INGGA
+711 WGDANTRGA
-716 FSDCNNLEEIIFHNC
+716 FRNCINLEEIILHNC
-731 ERIGGCAF
+731 EKIGACAF
-739 IQCCSLQEITL
+739 YQCNSLQEITL
-750 PKNLKHI
+750 PKNLKHVENS
-757 GSFAFDNCNQLK
+757 SFWYCSQLK
-769 DIIFPGEVETI
+769 DIILPSEVETI
-780 SNHAFNGCS
+780 GENAFEGCN
-789 NLASIQFPP
+789 NLSSVQFPP

-803 EACAFFGCG
+803 EANAFKNCNS
-812 KLSNINLPG
+812 LSSINLPG
-821 LTNISEGT
+821 LTSISNNT
-829 FSCCWNLK
+829 FSGCSNLT
-837 EIKLPSTLERI
+837 EVKLPSTLERI
-848 GDNAFENCTNLNKV
+848 GDKAFESCTNLTKV

-948 ENQDAGEVTV
+948 DNQNAGEVTV
-958 KGDGNNSAGTLITDG
+958 KGDGNSSAGTLITDG

-1047 QTAKSGNLTLRVT
+1047 QTAQSGNLTLRVT

-1280 YDLTEGDYQFAS
+1280 FDLTEGDYQFAS

-1327 AGINLNGVDGKKVT
+1327 AGINLNGVNGKKVT

>member
-1 MFCIG
+1 MKRLLLLSVMFCIG
-6 VLQGFAQGFTYTD
+6 VLQGFAQYASFTYTD
-19 ENGVNWECSL
+19 ENGVNWECNLESAG
-29 VSCTINIPDGTRKD
+29 TTMPDGSWKD

-49 ISASN
+49 NGASN
-54 YGEEVTIPEVVKYER
+54 YGEEVTVPGVVKYEG
-69 KEYTITELQG
+69 KDYTITQLG
-79 VFRNNPTLKK
+79 GIFSNNQTLKK

-95 ATSLLRTF
+95 VTSLNYTF
-103 EGCTLL
+103 DGCTLL
-109 SEVVNTAQIQYCSG
+109 SEVVNTEQILSCSYA
-123 TFFECS
+123 FSNCS

-140 TIGHATFDNCYNLQS
+140 TIGSGSFASCNNLQF
-155 VNLKKCKT
+155 VNLKRCKT
-163 IESEAFSNCSNL
+163 IESQAFLNCSKL
-175 QSVGDLSTC
+175 QSVGDLSSC
-184 TSIGHSAFNKCS
+184 TTIGEGAFNSCY
-196 SLKSIDISNCNFLD
+196 SLKSIDISNCNSLNGD
-210 RFAFSGCYKL
+210 VFSDCTRL
-220 EEVKLSKQINKINED
+220 EEVKLSKQLNQIKWN
-235 TFDGCTNLKNIDLSN
+235 TFNGCTNLKNIDLSN
-250 CTSIEESAFS
+250 CTSIGGNAFAECRS
-260 DCINLTSVGNTALLT
+260 LTSVGNTALLS
-275 SIKEYAFSSCIK
+275 SIEGYAFSNCAN
-287 LTTINLSNCAFI
+287 LTNIDLSNCTFI
-299 GEYAFKGCTKLSNIN
+299 GEWAFRGCPKLSNIN
-314 LSKCKFLGHSAFY
+314 LSKCKLLENYAFIE
-327 QCTELTEVDLSS
+327 CTELTEVDLSS
-339 CSSLEESVFSGCSNL
+339 CSSLAYGIFAYCSKL
-354 KTIKGIENFTTI
+354 KTVKGIENITTI
-366 PAYAFEGTGIE
+366 PANAFANTGIE
-377 TLSLPLCTTIQKAAF
+377 TLSLPLCTTIQEGAF
-392 KKCIQLKSV
+392 RGCTQLKS
-401 NLPKCETI
+401 I
-409 EGYKAEYYE
+409 D
-418 AEGAFM
+418 
-424 GCTNLQE
+424 
-431 VELPNCISIGEYTF
+431 
-445 YSCTNLQKVEL
+445 
-456 PNCINIGESTFSSCP
+456 
-471 KLKSINIPVCQTIDK
+471 IPVCQSIGMN
-486 EAFAYCG
+486 AFASCSR
-493 NLNEVSLPNTIQKLG
+493 LESVSIPNTIKSLG

-524 VPALDRNP
+524 VPALDRYP
-532 GTTAESDTLA
+532 GNMAETDTLA

-580 YDVEANAQASTS
+580 YDVEATAQASTS

-630 HHLDLADADIKSST
+630 HHLDLSDADIKSNS
-644 YQYYTG
+644 YDYYTG
-650 YSTQDDILGPHSFA
+650 FSTQDDILDPHSFA

-674 PKSVKYIDQAFNKCS
+674 PKSVKYINQAFNNCS

-702 VGDTTDYEY
+702 VGDTLDNEWSM
-711 INGGA
+711 GGEA
-716 FSDCNNLEEIIFHNC
+716 FSNCTNLEYIIFHNC
-731 ERIGGCAF
+731 EKIGGSAF
-739 IQCCSLQEITL
+739 YQCNSLQEITL
-750 PKNLKHI
+750 PKNLKHV
-757 GSFAFDNCNQLK
+757 GSYAFSQCSQLK
-769 DIIFPGEVETI
+769 DIILPSEVETI
-780 SNHAFNGCS
+780 SYHAFEYCN

-798 SLKSI
+798 SLKRI
-803 EACAFFGCG
+803 ESYAFSGCS
-812 KLSNINLPG
+812 KLSSINLPG
-821 LTNISEGT
+821 LTSISENT
-829 FSCCWNLK
+829 FNGCSNLT
-837 EIKLPSTLERI
+837 EVKLPSTLERI
-848 GDNAFENCTNLNKV
+848 GDNAFSSCDNLNKV

-948 ENQDAGEVTV
+948 DNQNAGEVTV
-958 KGDGNNSAGTLITDG
+958 KGDGNSSAGTLITDG

-1047 QTAKSGNLTLRVT
+1047 QTAQSGNLTLRVT

-1280 YDLTEGDYQFAS
+1280 HDLTEGDYQFAS

>member
-6 VLQGFAQGFTYTD
+6 VLQGFAQGTSFTYTD
-19 ENGVNWECSL
+19 ENGVNWECFLILGGGNTMS
-29 VSCTINIPDGTRKD
+29 DGTYED
-43 STYVTI
+43 YSEVYI
-49 ISASN
+49 EGASN
-54 YGEEVTIPEVVKYER
+54 YGEEVTIPETVKYDG
-69 KEYTITELQG
+69 KSYVITKLRD
-79 VFRNNPTLKK
+79 VFRDSKIIKK

-95 ATSLLRTF
+95 VTWLLDNTF
-103 EGCTLL
+103 NNCTLL
-109 SEVVNTAQIQYCSG
+109 SEIVNTEQIKICGQG
-123 TFFECS
+123 TFSGCS
-129 SLKSIDLSNCE
+129 SLKNIDLSSCEEIDYNAFANC
-140 TIGHATFDNCYNLQS
+140 NNLQS

-163 IESEAFSNCSNL
+163 IQMNAFSGCSNL
-175 QSVGDLSTC
+175 QSVGDLSSC
-184 TSIGHSAFNKCS
+184 TTIGDGGFLFCS
-196 SLKSIDISNCNFLD
+196 SLKSIDISNCNSLAGSVFQ
-210 RFAFSGCYKL
+210 GCSKL
-220 EEVKLSKQINKINED
+220 EEVKLSEQINKINGN
-235 TFDGCTNLKNIDLSN
+235 TFYGCTNLKSIDLSNCISIGEDAFYECRSLTSLGNTALINSIQRNAFSNCANLTTIDLSN
-250 CTSIEESAFS
+250 CTFIGENAF
-260 DCINLTSVGNTALLT
+260 
-275 SIKEYAFSSCIK
+275 
-287 LTTINLSNCAFI
+287 SNCA
-299 GEYAFKGCTKLSNIN
+299 KLSNIS
-314 LSKCKFLGHSAFY
+314 LSKCKLIEANAFN

-339 CSSLEESVFSGCSNL
+339 CSSLANGIFFGCSNL

-366 PAYAFEGTGIE
+366 PAYAFEGIGIE
-377 TLSLPLCTTIQKAAF
+377 TLSLPLCTTIQEGAF
-392 KKCIQLKSV
+392 RTCSQLKS
-401 NLPKCETI
+401 I
-409 EGYKAEYYE
+409 D
-418 AEGAFM
+418 
-424 GCTNLQE
+424 
-431 VELPNCISIGEYTF
+431 
-445 YSCTNLQKVEL
+445 
-456 PNCINIGESTFSSCP
+456 
-471 KLKSINIPVCQTIDK
+471 IPVCQSIGMN
-486 EAFAYCG
+486 AFASCSR
-493 NLNEVSLPNTIQKLG
+493 LESASIPNTIKSLG

-515 TSLTLYAKN
+515 TTLTLYAKN

-550 VPEES
+550 VPKES

-567 MSERIFPLGTQFD
+567 MSERIFPMGTQFN
-580 YDVEANAQASTS
+580 YDVEATAQASTS

-630 HHLDLADADIKSST
+630 HYLDLADADVKSNT
-644 YQYYTG
+644 YNYYTG

-669 LTVKL
+669 MTVKL
-674 PKSVKYIDQAFNKCS
+674 PKSVKYINQAFNNCS

-702 VGDTTDYEY
+702 VGDTTDWDYSY
-711 INGGA
+711 NDNTGA
-716 FSDCNNLEEIIFHNC
+716 FKNCTNLEEIIFHNC
-731 ERIGGCAF
+731 EKIGGFAF
-739 IQCCSLQEITL
+739 YQCNSLQEITL
-750 PKNLKHI
+750 PKNLKHV
-757 GSFAFDNCNQLK
+757 GSFAFIYCSQLK
-769 DIIFPGEVETI
+769 DIILPSEVETI
-780 SNHAFNGCS
+780 SYYAFADCG

-803 EACAFFGCG
+803 ESYAFRGCS
-812 KLSNINLPG
+812 KLSSINLPG
-821 LTNISEGT
+821 LTSISEYT
-829 FSCCWNLK
+829 FSGCSNLT
-837 EIKLPSTLERI
+837 EVKLPSTLERI
-848 GDNAFENCTNLNKV
+848 GDKAFESCTNLNKV

-948 ENQDAGEVTV
+948 DNQNAGEVTV
-958 KGDGNNSAGTLITDG
+958 KGDGNSSAGTLITDG

-1176 INPERLLIN
+1176 INPDRLLIN

-1227 YTIEAKAGNL
+1227 YTIETKAGNL
-1237 AINERPMGSVKLGFA
+1237 AINERPMGSVKLGFT

-1327 AGINLNGVDGKKVT
+1327 AGINLNGVNGKKVT

>member
-6 VLQGFAQGFTYTD
+6 VLQGFAQYASFTYTD
-19 ENGVNWECSL
+19 ENGVNWECNLESAG
-29 VSCTINIPDGTRKD
+29 TTMPDGSWKD

-49 ISASN
+49 NGASN
-54 YGEEVTIPEVVKYER
+54 YGEEVTVPGVVKYEG
-69 KEYTITELQG
+69 KDYTITQLG
-79 VFRNNPTLKK
+79 GIFSNNQTLKK

-95 ATSLLRTF
+95 VTSLNYTF
-103 EGCTLL
+103 NGCTLL
-109 SEVVNTAQIQYCSG
+109 SEVVNTEQILSCSYA
-123 TFFECS
+123 FSNCS

-140 TIGHATFDNCYNLQS
+140 TIGSGSFASCNNLQS
-155 VNLKKCKT
+155 VNLKRCKT
-163 IESEAFSNCSNL
+163 IESQAFLNCSKL
-175 QSVGDLSTC
+175 QSVGDLSSC
-184 TSIGHSAFNKCS
+184 TTIGEGAFNSCY
-196 SLKSIDISNCNFLD
+196 SLKSIDISNCNSLNGNV
-210 RFAFSGCYKL
+210 FSDCTRL
-220 EEVKLSKQINKINED
+220 EEVKLSKQLSQIKWN
-235 TFDGCTNLKNIDLSN
+235 TFNGCTNLKNIDLSN
-250 CTSIEESAFS
+250 CTSIGGNAFAECRS
-260 DCINLTSVGNTALLT
+260 LTSVGNTALLS
-275 SIKEYAFSSCIK
+275 SIEGYAFSNCAN
-287 LTTINLSNCAFI
+287 LTNIDLSNCTFI
-299 GEYAFKGCTKLSNIN
+299 GEWAFRGCPKLSNIN
-314 LSKCKFLGHSAFY
+314 LSKCKLLENYAFIE
-327 QCTELTEVDLSS
+327 CTELTEVDLSS
-339 CSSLEESVFSGCSNL
+339 CSSLAYGIFAYCSKL
-354 KTIKGIENFTTI
+354 KTVKGIENITTI
-366 PAYAFEGTGIE
+366 PANAFANTGIE
-377 TLSLPLCTTIQKAAF
+377 TLSLPLCTTIQEGAF
-392 KKCIQLKSV
+392 RGCTQLKS
-401 NLPKCETI
+401 I
-409 EGYKAEYYE
+409 D
-418 AEGAFM
+418 
-424 GCTNLQE
+424 
-431 VELPNCISIGEYTF
+431 
-445 YSCTNLQKVEL
+445 
-456 PNCINIGESTFSSCP
+456 
-471 KLKSINIPVCQTIDK
+471 IPVCQSIGMN
-486 EAFAYCG
+486 AFASCSR
-493 NLNEVSLPNTIQKLG
+493 LESVSIPNTIKSLG

-524 VPALDRNP
+524 VPALERYS
-532 GTTAESDTLA
+532 GTMEESDTLA

-580 YDVEANAQASTS
+580 YDVEATAQASTS

-630 HHLDLADADIKSST
+630 HHLDLSDADIKSNS
-644 YQYYTG
+644 YDYYTG
-650 YSTQDDILGPHSFA
+650 YSTQDDILGPYSFA
-664 DLDKL
+664 GLDKL

-674 PKSVKYIDQAFNKCS
+674 PKSVKYINQAFNNCS

-702 VGDTTDYEY
+702 VGDTLDNEWDMS
-711 INGGA
+711 GEA
-716 FSDCNNLEEIIFHNC
+716 FSNCTNLENIMFHNC
-731 ERIGGCAF
+731 EKIGGSAF
-739 IQCCSLQEITL
+739 YQCNSLQEITL
-750 PKNLKHI
+750 PKNLKHV
-757 GSFAFDNCNQLK
+757 GSYAFYNCNQLK
-769 DIIFPGEVETI
+769 DIILPSEVETI
-780 SNHAFNGCS
+780 NYHAFESCD
-789 NLASIQFPP
+789 NLESIQFPP
-798 SLKSI
+798 SLKRI
-803 EACAFFGCG
+803 ESYAFSSCG
-812 KLSNINLPG
+812 KLSSINLPG
-821 LTNISEGT
+821 LTSISEST
-829 FSCCWNLK
+829 FSGCSNLT
-837 EIKLPSTLERI
+837 EVKLPSTLERI
-848 GDNAFENCTNLNKV
+848 GDKAFENCDNLTKV

-948 ENQDAGEVTV
+948 DNQNAGEVTV
-958 KGDGNNSAGTLITDG
+958 KGDGNSSAGTLITDG

-1047 QTAKSGNLTLRVT
+1047 QTAQSGNLTLRVT

-1098 YMDAASLGYDAP
+1098 YMDAASLGYNAP

-1220 INDAPQF
+1220 ISDAPQF

-1237 AINERPMGSVKLGFA
+1237 AINERPMGSVKLGFT

-1280 YDLTEGDYQFAS
+1280 FDLTEGDYQFAS

-1327 AGINLNGVDGKKVT
+1327 AGINLNGVNGKKVT

>member
-1 MFCIG
+1 MKRLLLLSVMFCIR
-6 VLQGFAQGFTYTD
+6 VLQGFAQYASFTYTD
-19 ENGVNWECSL
+19 ENGVNWECNLESAG
-29 VSCTINIPDGTRKD
+29 TTMPDGSWKD

-49 ISASN
+49 NGASN
-54 YGEEVTIPEVVKYER
+54 YGEEVTVPGVVKYEG
-69 KEYTITELQG
+69 KDYTITQLG
-79 VFRNNPTLKK
+79 GIFSNNQTLKK

-95 ATSLLRTF
+95 VTSLNYTF
-103 EGCTLL
+103 DGCTLL
-109 SEVVNTAQIQYCSG
+109 SEVVNTEQILSCSYA
-123 TFFECS
+123 FSNCS

-140 TIGHATFDNCYNLQS
+140 TIGSGSFASCNNLQF
-155 VNLKKCKT
+155 VNLKRCKT
-163 IESEAFSNCSNL
+163 IESQAFLNCSKL
-175 QSVGDLSTC
+175 QSVGDLSSC
-184 TSIGHSAFNKCS
+184 TTIGEGAFNSCY
-196 SLKSIDISNCNFLD
+196 SLKSIDISNCNSLNGD
-210 RFAFSGCYKL
+210 VFSDCTRL
-220 EEVKLSKQINKINED
+220 EEVKLSKQLNQIKWN
-235 TFDGCTNLKNIDLSN
+235 TFNGCTNLKNIDLSN
-250 CTSIEESAFS
+250 CTSIGGNAFAECRS
-260 DCINLTSVGNTALLT
+260 LTSVGNTALLS
-275 SIKEYAFSSCIK
+275 SIEGYAFSNCAN
-287 LTTINLSNCAFI
+287 LTNIDLSNCTFI
-299 GEYAFKGCTKLSNIN
+299 GEWAFRGCPKLSNIN
-314 LSKCKFLGHSAFY
+314 LSKCKLLENYAFIE
-327 QCTELTEVDLSS
+327 CTELTEVDLSS
-339 CSSLEESVFSGCSNL
+339 CSSLAYGIFAYCSKL
-354 KTIKGIENFTTI
+354 KTVKGIENITTI
-366 PAYAFEGTGIE
+366 PANAFANTGIE
-377 TLSLPLCTTIQKAAF
+377 TLSLPLCTTIQEGAF
-392 KKCIQLKSV
+392 RGCTQLKS
-401 NLPKCETI
+401 I
-409 EGYKAEYYE
+409 D
-418 AEGAFM
+418 
-424 GCTNLQE
+424 
-431 VELPNCISIGEYTF
+431 
-445 YSCTNLQKVEL
+445 
-456 PNCINIGESTFSSCP
+456 
-471 KLKSINIPVCQTIDK
+471 IPVCQSIGMN
-486 EAFAYCG
+486 AFASCSR
-493 NLNEVSLPNTIQKLG
+493 LESVSIPNTIKSLG

-524 VPALDRNP
+524 VPALDRYP
-532 GTTAESDTLA
+532 GNMAETDTLA

-580 YDVEANAQASTS
+580 YDVEATAQASTS

-630 HHLDLADADIKSST
+630 HHLDLSDADIKSNS
-644 YQYYTG
+644 YDYYTG
-650 YSTQDDILGPHSFA
+650 FSTQDDILGPHSFA

-674 PKSVKYIDQAFNKCS
+674 PKSVKYINQAFNNCS

-702 VGDTTDYEY
+702 VGDTLDNEWSM
-711 INGGA
+711 GGEA
-716 FSDCNNLEEIIFHNC
+716 FSNCTNLEYIIFHNC
-731 ERIGGCAF
+731 EKIGGSAF
-739 IQCCSLQEITL
+739 YQCNSLQEITL
-750 PKNLKHI
+750 PKNLKHV
-757 GSFAFDNCNQLK
+757 GSYAFSQCSQLK
-769 DIIFPGEVETI
+769 DIILPSEVETI
-780 SNHAFNGCS
+780 SYHAFEYCN

-798 SLKSI
+798 SLKRI
-803 EACAFFGCG
+803 ESYAFSGCS
-812 KLSNINLPG
+812 KLSSINLPG
-821 LTNISEGT
+821 LTSISENT
-829 FSCCWNLK
+829 FNGCSNLT
-837 EIKLPSTLERI
+837 EVKLPSTLERI
-848 GDNAFENCTNLNKV
+848 GDNAFSSCDNLNKV

-948 ENQDAGEVTV
+948 DNQNAGEVTV
-958 KGDGNNSAGTLITDG
+958 KGDGNSSAGTLITDG

-1047 QTAKSGNLTLRVT
+1047 QTAQSGNLTLRVT

>member
-6 VLQGFAQGFTYTD
+6 VLQGFAQSTSFTYTD

-29 VSCTINIPDGTRKD
+29 NYTGTTMPDGSWKD

-49 ISASN
+49 NSASN
-54 YGEEVTIPEVVKYER
+54 YGEEVTVPGIVKYEG
-69 KEYTITELQG
+69 KDYTITQLDG
-79 VFRNNPTLKK
+79 IFSNNQTLKK

-95 ATSLLRTF
+95 VTSLSITF
-103 EGCTLL
+103 NGCTLL
-109 SEVVNTAQIQYCSG
+109 SEVVNTEQILYCYY
-123 TFFECS
+123 TFTNCS

-140 TIGHATFDNCYNLQS
+140 TIGSNAFSNCNNLQS

-163 IESEAFSNCSNL
+163 IEDNAFSNCSNL
-175 QSVGDLSTC
+175 QSVDNLFNC
-184 TSIGHSAFNKCS
+184 TTIMDQAFRSCS
-196 SLKSIDISNCNFLD
+196 SLKSIDISNCNYLGSYVFQ
-210 RFAFSGCYKL
+210 SCSKL
-220 EEVKLSKQINKINED
+220 EEVKLSKQINKIND
-235 TFDGCTNLKNIDLSN
+235 GIFHGCTNLKSIDLSN
-250 CTSIEESAFS
+250 CTSIGRDAFTN
-260 DCINLTSVGNTALLT
+260 CLNLTSIGNTALLS
-275 SIKEYAFSSCIK
+275 SIQGNAFWDCTN
-287 LTTINLSNCAFI
+287 LTTIDLSNCTFVGENAFS
-299 GEYAFKGCTKLSNIN
+299 YCAKLSNIN
-314 LSKCKFLGHSAFY
+314 LSKCKLLENGAFNY
-327 QCTELTEVDLSS
+327 CTNLTEVDLSS
-339 CSSLEESVFSGCSNL
+339 CSSLAESVFRGCSNL

-366 PAYAFEGTGIE
+366 PANAFEGTGIE

-392 KKCIQLKSV
+392 KKCMQLKSV

-409 EGYKAEYYE
+409 EGYKLEYDE
-418 AEGAFM
+418 AEGAFY
-424 GCTNLQE
+424 GCNNLQE
-431 VELPNCISIGEYTF
+431 VELPNCINIEKYTF
-445 YSCTNLQKVEL
+445 C
-456 PNCINIGESTFSSCP
+456 SCP
-471 KLKSINIPVCQTIDK
+471 KLKSINIPVCQTIGE

-508 YKCFNGN
+508 RMSFDGN
-515 TSLTLYAKN
+515 TTLTIYAKN
-524 VPALDRNP
+524 VP
-532 GTTAESDTLA
+532 TLENSA

-567 MSERIFPLGTQFD
+567 MSERIFPMGTQFD
-580 YDVEANAQASTS
+580 YNVEATAQASTS

-630 HHLDLADADIKSST
+630 HHLDLSDADIKSNS
-644 YQYYTG
+644 YDYYTG
-650 YSTQDDILGPHSFA
+650 YSTQDNILGPHSFA

-674 PKSVKYIDQAFNKCS
+674 PKSVKYINQAFNNCS

-702 VGDTTDYEY
+702 VGNTLDNEWDM
-711 INGGA
+711 GGEA
-716 FSDCNNLEEIIFHNC
+716 FSNCTNLENIIFHNC
-731 ERIGGCAF
+731 ERIGGSAF
-739 IQCCSLQEITL
+739 YQCYSLQEITL
-750 PKNLKHI
+750 PKNLKHV
-757 GSFAFDNCNQLK
+757 GSYAFYNCNQLK
-769 DIIFPGEVETI
+769 NIILPSEVETI
-780 SNHAFNGCS
+780 SYHAFEACY

-798 SLKSI
+798 SLKRI
-803 EACAFFGCG
+803 ESYAFSSCG
-812 KLSNINLPG
+812 KLSSINLPG
-821 LTNISEGT
+821 LTSISENT
-829 FSCCWNLK
+829 FNGCSNLT
-837 EIKLPSTLERI
+837 EVKLPSTLERI
-848 GDNAFENCTNLNKV
+848 GDNAFSSCDNLNKV

-948 ENQDAGEVTV
+948 DNQNAGEVTV
-958 KGDGNNSAGTLITDG
+958 KGDGNSSAGTLITDG

-1047 QTAKSGNLTLRVT
+1047 QTAQSGNLTLRVT

-1176 INPERLLIN
+1176 INPDRLLIN
-1185 LTLSDGNH
+1185 LALSDGNH

-1327 AGINLNGVDGKKVT
+1327 AGINLNGVNGKKVT

>member
-6 VLQGFAQGFTYTD
+6 VLQGFAQDYFTYTD
-19 ENGVNWECSL
+19 ENGVNWECYLGSTSITL
-29 VSCTINIPDGTRKD
+29 PDGTWKD
-43 STYVTI
+43 STYVNI
-49 ISASN
+49 YSASN
-54 YGEEVTIPEVVKYER
+54 YGDDVTVPEIITYNGKS
-69 KEYTITELQG
+69 YTVAELG
-79 VFRNNPTLKK
+79 SVFSNNQTLKK

-95 ATSLLRTF
+95 SISLNHTF
-103 EGCTLL
+103 YKCTLL
-109 SEVVNTAQIQYCSG
+109 SEIVNTEQIKRCENL
-123 TFFECS
+123 TFSNCS

-140 TIGHATFDNCYNLQS
+140 SLGCGDFEDCKNLQS
-155 VNLKKCKT
+155 VNLRKCT
-163 IESEAFSNCSNL
+163 YIDSYAFRGCSSL
-175 QSVGDLSTC
+175 QSVGDISNC
-184 TSIGHSAFNKCS
+184 TTIREEAFHFCS
-196 SLKSIDISNCNFLD
+196 SLKSIDISSCNSLED
-210 RFAFSGCYKL
+210 RLFAVCSKL
-220 EEVKLSKQINKINED
+220 EEVKLSKQLAKIGSNV
-235 TFDGCTNLKNIDLSN
+235 FDGCSNLKSIDLSYCTSIGEYAFNECRSMTVVGSIASFSSIQRYAFNNCVNLSDIDLSN
-250 CTSIEESAFS
+250 CTFVGENAF
-260 DCINLTSVGNTALLT
+260 
-275 SIKEYAFSSCIK
+275 Y
-287 LTTINLSNCAFI
+287 NCA
-299 GEYAFKGCTKLSNIN
+299 KLSSIN
-314 LSKCKFLGHSAFY
+314 LSKCKLFETNAFAY
-327 QCTELTEVDLSS
+327 CEGLREVDLSS
-339 CSSLEESVFSGCSNL
+339 CSSLAEGFFKGCSNL

-392 KKCIQLKSV
+392 KECMQLKSV

-409 EGYKAEYYE
+409 EGYKPEYDG
-418 AEGAFM
+418 AEGAFL
-424 GCTNLQE
+424 GCNNLQE
-431 VELPNCISIGEYTF
+431 VDLPS
-445 YSCTNLQKVEL
+445 
-456 PNCINIGESTFSSCP
+456 CINIEKYAFYSCP
-471 KLKSINIPVCQTIDK
+471 KLSSINIPVCQAIG
-486 EAFAYCG
+486 EEVFAYCG

-524 VPALDRNP
+524 VPALDRYP
-532 GTTAESDTLA
+532 GNMAESDTLA

-555 LAAYQAADVWNT
+555 LAAYQTADVWNT

-580 YDVEANAQASTS
+580 YNVEANAQASTS

-630 HHLDLADADIKSST
+630 HYLDLADADVKSNT
-644 YQYYTG
+644 YDYYTG

-674 PKSVKYIDQAFNKCS
+674 PKSVKYIDQAFNNCS

-702 VGDTTDYEY
+702 IGDTVDWNFWED
-711 INGGA
+711 NVGA
-716 FSDCNNLEEIIFHNC
+716 FRNCTNLEEIIFHNC
-731 ERIGGCAF
+731 EKIGGYAF
-739 IQCCSLQEITL
+739 NKCTSLQEITL
-750 PKNLKHI
+750 SKNLKHV
-757 GSFAFDNCNQLK
+757 GSYAFSQCNQLK
-769 DIIFPGEVETI
+769 DIILPSEVETI
-780 SNHAFNGCS
+780 SYHAFEDC

-798 SLKSI
+798 SLKRI
-803 EACAFFGCG
+803 ESYAFSGCG
-812 KLSNINLPG
+812 NLSSINLPG
-821 LTNISEGT
+821 LTSISNYT
-829 FSCCWNLK
+829 FFGCSNLT
-837 EIKLPSTLERI
+837 EVKLPSTLERI
-848 GDNAFENCTNLNKV
+848 GDNAFENCDNLNKV

-948 ENQDAGEVTV
+948 DNQNAGEVTV
-958 KGDGNNSAGTLITDG
+958 KGDGNSSAGTLITDG

-1047 QTAKSGNLTLRVT
+1047 QTAQGGNLTLRVT

-1141 PVDVSNIE
+1141 PVDVSDIE

-1327 AGINLNGVDGKKVT
+1327 AGINLNGVNGKKVT
-1341 IYAADGTMLASRTF
+1341 IYATDGTMLASRTF

>member
-1 MFCIG
+1 MKRLLLLSVMFCIG
-6 VLQGFAQGFTYTD
+6 VLQGFADGFSFTYTD
-19 ENGVNWECSL
+19 ENGVNWECSYI
-29 VSCTINIPDGTRKD
+29 SGITMPDGTWKD
-43 STYVTI
+43 SSYVYI
-49 ISASN
+49 YGASN
-54 YGEEVTIPEVVKYER
+54 YGEEVTVPGVVKYEG
-69 KEYTITELQG
+69 KDYTITHLSN
-79 VFRNNPTLKK
+79 VFGNNQTLKK

-95 ATSLLRTF
+95 VTSLSSTF
-103 EGCTLL
+103 DGCTLL
-109 SEVVNTAQIQYCSG
+109 SEIENTEQILSCSYA
-123 TFFECS
+123 FNNCS

-140 TIGHATFDNCYNLQS
+140 TIEGGCTFYGCKKLQS
-155 VNLKKCKT
+155 IKLKKCTT
-163 IESEAFSNCSNL
+163 IAPQAFFDCSSL
-175 QSVGDLSTC
+175 QSVGDLSSC
-184 TSIGHSAFNKCS
+184 TTIGKEAFRGCS
-196 SLKSIDISNCNFLD
+196 SLRSIDISSCTSLGEEA
-210 RFAFSGCYKL
+210 FADCSKL
-220 EEVKLSKQINKINED
+220 EEVKLSKQLNKINN
-235 TFDGCTNLKNIDLSN
+235 G
-250 CTSIEESAFS
+250 
-260 DCINLTSVGNTALLT
+260 
-275 SIKEYAFSSCIK
+275 
-287 LTTINLSNCAFI
+287 
-299 GEYAFKGCTKLSNIN
+299 
-314 LSKCKFLGHSAFY
+314 
-327 QCTELTEVDLSS
+327 
-339 CSSLEESVFSGCSNL
+339 
-354 KTIKGIENFTTI
+354 
-366 PAYAFEGTGIE
+366 
-377 TLSLPLCTTIQKAAF
+377 
-392 KKCIQLKSV
+392 
-401 NLPKCETI
+401 
-409 EGYKAEYYE
+409 
-418 AEGAFM
+418 
-424 GCTNLQE
+424 
-431 VELPNCISIGEYTF
+431 
-445 YSCTNLQKVEL
+445 
-456 PNCINIGESTFSSCP
+456 TFSRCT
-471 KLKSINIPVCQTIDK
+471 KLKSIDLNNCTYIGSTAFIDCS
-486 EAFAYCG
+486 YLD
-493 NLNEVSLPNTIQKLG
+493 NVSIPNTIKYMG

-515 TSLTLYAKN
+515 ITLTLYAKN
-524 VPALDRNP
+524 VPTLDGERGDYPNI
-532 GTTAESDTLA
+532 DNYV
-542 LGKNVLII
+542 LGENVLIV

-555 LAAYQAADVWNT
+555 LAAYQTADVWNT
-567 MSERIFPLGTQFD
+567 MSERIFPMGTQFE
-580 YDVEANAQASTS
+580 YDVETTAQASTS

-602 LRSVVTLKVK
+602 LKSVVTLKVK

-622 MRNKMDNL
+622 IRNKMDNL
-630 HHLDLADADIKSST
+630 HHLDLSDADIKSNT

-650 YSTQDDILGPHSFA
+650 YCTQDDILGPHSFA
-664 DLDKL
+664 NLSKL

-674 PKSVKYIDQAFNKCS
+674 PKSVKYIDQAFNYCS

-702 VGDTTDYEY
+702 IGDKYDEY
-711 INGGA
+711 WFPDTELENAGA
-716 FSDCNNLEEIIFHNC
+716 FKNCFHLRDIIFHNC
-731 ERIGGCAF
+731 ERLGGNSFRNCLS
-739 IQCCSLQEITL
+739 IQEVSL

-757 GSFAFDNCNQLK
+757 GSYAFYNCSQLK
-769 DIIFPGEVETI
+769 DVILPSEVDTI
-780 SNHAFNGCS
+780 SYGAFRICT
-789 NLASIQFPP
+789 NLASVQFPP

-803 EACAFFGCG
+803 ETEAFEDCSN
-812 KLSNINLPG
+812 LSSINLPG
-821 LTNISEGT
+821 LTTISERVFLGC
-829 FSCCWNLK
+829 SNLT
-837 EIKLPSTLERI
+837 EVKLPSTLERI
-848 GDNAFENCTNLNKV
+848 GDNAFENCSNLTKV

-1047 QTAKSGNLTLRVT
+1047 QTAQGGNLTLRVT

>member
-6 VLQGFAQGFTYTD
+6 VLQGFAQIFTYTD
-19 ENGVNWECSL
+19 ENGVNWNCLWGS
-29 VSCTINIPDGTRKD
+29 TITLPDGTWKD
-43 STYVTI
+43 STYVI
-49 ISASN
+49 IESANN
-54 YGEEVTIPEVVKYER
+54 YGEEVTVPGVVKYEG
-69 KEYTITELQG
+69 KDYTITQLG
-79 VFRNNPTLKK
+79 SIFCNNQTLKK

-95 ATSLLRTF
+95 VTSLSSTF
-103 EGCTLL
+103 NGCTLL
-109 SEVVNTAQIQYCSG
+109 SEVVNTEQILNCYSA
-123 TFFECS
+123 FSNCS

-140 TIGHATFDNCYNLQS
+140 TIGYGAFSNCNNLQS

-163 IESEAFSNCSNL
+163 IEDNAFSNCSNL

-184 TSIGHSAFNKCS
+184 TTIGNSAFEYCT
-196 SLKSIDISNCNFLD
+196 SLESIDISNCNSLNSHVFL
-210 RFAFSGCYKL
+210 SCSKL
-220 EEVKLSKQINKINED
+220 EEVKLSKQINKINNS
-235 TFDGCTNLKNIDLSN
+235 TFSGCSNLKSIDLSY
-250 CTSIEESAFS
+250 CTSIEGSAFS
-260 DCINLTSVGNTALLT
+260 GCQSLTSVGNTALLS
-275 SIKEYAFSSCIK
+275 SIQECAFWDCTNLTTIDLSNCTFVGENAFYNCTQLSKINLSKCNLLGNYAFSSC
-287 LTTINLSNCAFI
+287 TN
-299 GEYAFKGCTKLSNIN
+299 
-314 LSKCKFLGHSAFY
+314 
-327 QCTELTEVDLSS
+327 LTEVDLSS
-339 CSSLEESVFSGCSNL
+339 CSSLAESVFRGCSSL

-366 PAYAFEGTGIE
+366 PANAFEGTGIE
-377 TLSLPLCTTIQKAAF
+377 TLTLPLCTTIQKAAF
-392 KKCIQLKSV
+392 KKCMQLKSV

-409 EGYKAEYYE
+409 EGYKPEHNE
-418 AEGAFM
+418 AEGAFL
-424 GCTNLQE
+424 GCNNLQE
-431 VELPNCISIGEYTF
+431 ADLPSCINIETYTF
-445 YSCTNLQKVEL
+445 YSC
-456 PNCINIGESTFSSCP
+456 S
-471 KLKSINIPVCQTIDK
+471 KLSSINIPACQTIGDV
-486 EAFAYCG
+486 AFANCD
-493 NLNEVSLPNTIQKLG
+493 NLNTVSLPNTIQKLG

-515 TSLTLYAKN
+515 TILTLYSKN
-524 VPALDRNP
+524 VPTLDNNP
-532 GTTAESDTLA
+532 GNYNDDKDNSVLS
-542 LGKNVLII
+542 KNVLII

-555 LAAYQAADVWNT
+555 LAAYQTADVWNT

-580 YDVEANAQASTS
+580 YDVEATAQASTS

-612 GSINSYDIMV
+612 GSINSYDIMI

-630 HHLDLADADIKSST
+630 HHLDLADADVKSNT

-669 LTVKL
+669 QTIKL
-674 PKSVKYIDQAFNKCS
+674 PKSVKYIDQAFNNCR

-702 VGDTTDYEY
+702 VGDTTDW
-711 INGGA
+711 NNWADNNGA
-716 FSDCNNLEEIIFHNC
+716 FRYCTNLEEIIFHNC
-731 ERIGGCAF
+731 EKIGGNAF
-739 IQCCSLQEITL
+739 YQCYSLQEITL
-750 PKNLKHI
+750 PKNLKHV
-757 GSFAFDNCNQLK
+757 GNSAFNRCNQLK
-769 DIIFPGEVETI
+769 DITLPSEVETI
-780 SNHAFNGCS
+780 GEHAFEDCN
-789 NLASIQFPP
+789 NLVSIQFPP

-803 EACAFFGCG
+803 ESYAFYGCDN
-812 KLSNINLPG
+812 LNSINLPG
-821 LTNISEGT
+821 LTSISNGT
-829 FSCCWNLK
+829 FYGCSNLK
-837 EIKLPSTLERI
+837 EVKLPSTLERI
-848 GDNAFENCTNLNKV
+848 GNNAFENCINLTKV

-1141 PVDVSNIE
+1141 PVDVNNIE

-1193 TDKTRVVFND
+1193 TDKTRVVFNE

-1327 AGINLNGVDGKKVT
+1327 AGINLNGVDGKKVS

>member
-6 VLQGFAQGFTYTD
+6 VLQGFAQYASFTYTD
-19 ENGVNWECSL
+19 ENGVNWECNLESAG
-29 VSCTINIPDGTRKD
+29 TTMPDGSWKD

-49 ISASN
+49 NGASN
-54 YGEEVTIPEVVKYER
+54 YGEEVTVPGVVKYEG
-69 KEYTITELQG
+69 KDYTITQLG
-79 VFRNNPTLKK
+79 GIFSNNQTLKK

-95 ATSLLRTF
+95 VTSLNYTF
-103 EGCTLL
+103 NGCTLL
-109 SEVVNTAQIQYCSG
+109 SEVVNTEQILSCSYA
-123 TFFECS
+123 FSNCS

-140 TIGHATFDNCYNLQS
+140 TIGSGSFASCNNLQS
-155 VNLKKCKT
+155 VNLKRCKT
-163 IESEAFSNCSNL
+163 IESQAFLNCSKL
-175 QSVGDLSTC
+175 QSVGDLSSC
-184 TSIGHSAFNKCS
+184 TTIGEGAFNSCY
-196 SLKSIDISNCNFLD
+196 SLKSIDISNCNSLNGNV
-210 RFAFSGCYKL
+210 FSDCTRL
-220 EEVKLSKQINKINED
+220 EEVKLSKQLSQIKWN
-235 TFDGCTNLKNIDLSN
+235 TFNGCTNLKNIDLSN
-250 CTSIEESAFS
+250 CTSIGGNAFAECRS
-260 DCINLTSVGNTALLT
+260 LTSVGNTALLS
-275 SIKEYAFSSCIK
+275 SIEGYAFSNCAN
-287 LTTINLSNCAFI
+287 LTNIDLSNCTFI
-299 GEYAFKGCTKLSNIN
+299 GEWAFRGCPKLSNIN
-314 LSKCKFLGHSAFY
+314 LSKCKLLENYAFIE
-327 QCTELTEVDLSS
+327 CTELTEVDLSS
-339 CSSLEESVFSGCSNL
+339 CSSLAYGIFAYCSKL
-354 KTIKGIENFTTI
+354 KTVKGIENITTI
-366 PAYAFEGTGIE
+366 PANAFANTGIE
-377 TLSLPLCTTIQKAAF
+377 TLSLPLCTTIQEGAF
-392 KKCIQLKSV
+392 RGCTQLKS
-401 NLPKCETI
+401 I
-409 EGYKAEYYE
+409 D
-418 AEGAFM
+418 
-424 GCTNLQE
+424 
-431 VELPNCISIGEYTF
+431 
-445 YSCTNLQKVEL
+445 
-456 PNCINIGESTFSSCP
+456 
-471 KLKSINIPVCQTIDK
+471 IPVCQSIGMN
-486 EAFAYCG
+486 AFASCSR
-493 NLNEVSLPNTIQKLG
+493 LESVSIPNTIKSLG

-524 VPALDRNP
+524 VPALERYP
-532 GTTAESDTLA
+532 GNMAESDTLA

-567 MSERIFPLGTQFD
+567 MSERIFPMGTQFD
-580 YDVEANAQASTS
+580 YNVEATAQASTS

-630 HHLDLADADIKSST
+630 HHLDLSDADIKSNS
-644 YQYYTG
+644 YDYYTG
-650 YSTQDDILGPHSFA
+650 YSTQDDILGPYSFA
-664 DLDKL
+664 GLDKL

-674 PKSVKYIDQAFNKCS
+674 PKSVKYINQAFNNCS

-702 VGDTTDYEY
+702 VGDTLDNEWDMS
-711 INGGA
+711 GEA
-716 FSDCNNLEEIIFHNC
+716 FSNCTNLENIMFHNC
-731 ERIGGCAF
+731 EKIGGSAF
-739 IQCCSLQEITL
+739 YQCNSLQEITL
-750 PKNLKHI
+750 PKNLKHV
-757 GSFAFDNCNQLK
+757 GSYAFYNCNQLK
-769 DIIFPGEVETI
+769 DIILPSEVETI
-780 SNHAFNGCS
+780 NYHAFESCD
-789 NLASIQFPP
+789 NLESIQFPP
-798 SLKSI
+798 SLKRI
-803 EACAFFGCG
+803 ESYAFSSCG
-812 KLSNINLPG
+812 KLSSINLPG
-821 LTNISEGT
+821 LTSISEST
-829 FSCCWNLK
+829 FSGCSNLT
-837 EIKLPSTLERI
+837 EVKLPSTLERI
-848 GDNAFENCTNLNKV
+848 GDKAFENCSNLTKV

-948 ENQDAGEVTV
+948 DNQNAGEVTV
-958 KGDGNNSAGTLITDG
+958 KGDGNSSAGTLITDG

-1047 QTAKSGNLTLRVT
+1047 QTAQGGNLTLRVT

-1237 AINERPMGSVKLGFA
+1237 AINERPMGSVKLGFT

-1327 AGINLNGVDGKKVT
+1327 AGINLNGVNGKKVN

>member
-1 MFCIG
+1 MKRLLLLSVMFCIG
-6 VLQGFAQGFTYTD
+6 VLQGFAQETSFTYTD
-19 ENGVNWECSL
+19 ENGVNWICSL
-29 VSCTINIPDGTRKD
+29 YSTSIMMPDGTYKT
-43 STYVTI
+43 STYATI
-49 ISASN
+49 DGASN
-54 YGEEVTIPEVVKYER
+54 YGEEVKVPGAIKHEG
-69 KEYTITELQG
+69 KEYIIAHLNG
-79 VFRNNPTLKK
+79 VFSNNQTLKK

-95 ATSLLRTF
+95 VTSLDYTF
-103 EGCTLL
+103 QRCTLL
-109 SEVVNTAQIQYCSG
+109 SEVVNTEQIQRFGYS
-123 TFFECS
+123 TFSNCS
-129 SLKSIDLSNCE
+129 SLKSIDMSNCE
-140 TIGHATFDNCYNLQS
+140 VINSNAFENCKNLQS

-163 IESEAFSNCSNL
+163 IESYAFSDCSNL
-175 QSVGDLSTC
+175 QFVGNLSTC
-184 TSIGHSAFNKCS
+184 TTIGDTAFGSCFA
-196 SLKSIDISNCNFLD
+196 LKSIDISNCNFLD
-210 RFAFSGCYKL
+210 RCVFLNCSKL
-220 EEVKLSKQINKINED
+220 EELKLSKQINIIND
-235 TFDGCTNLKNIDLSN
+235 GTFIGCTNLKSIDLSN
-250 CTSIEESAFS
+250 CTSIGANAFNECRS
-260 DCINLTSVGNTALLT
+260 LTSVGNTILLS
-275 SIKEYAFSSCIK
+275 SIQGQAFQNCK
-287 LTTINLSNCAFI
+287 NLTTIDLSNCTFI
-299 GEYAFKGCTKLSNIN
+299 GGYAFENCTNLSNIN
-314 LSKCKFLGHSAFY
+314 LSKCKLFGNGAFNN
-327 QCTELTEVDLSS
+327 CTNLTEVDLSS
-339 CSSLEESVFSGCSNL
+339 YSSLAESVFRGCSNL
-354 KTIKGIENFTTI
+354 KTIKGIENITTI
-366 PAYAFEGTGIE
+366 PANAFANTGIE
-377 TLSLPLCTTIQKAAF
+377 TLSLPLCTTIQEGAF
-392 KKCIQLKSV
+392 KECSQLKS
-401 NLPKCETI
+401 I
-409 EGYKAEYYE
+409 D
-418 AEGAFM
+418 
-424 GCTNLQE
+424 
-431 VELPNCISIGEYTF
+431 
-445 YSCTNLQKVEL
+445 
-456 PNCINIGESTFSSCP
+456 
-471 KLKSINIPVCQTIDK
+471 IPVCQSIGMN
-486 EAFAYCG
+486 AFASCSR
-493 NLNEVSLPNTIQKLG
+493 LESASIPNTIKSLG

-515 TSLTLYAKN
+515 TTLTLYAKN
-524 VPALDRNP
+524 VPALERYP
-532 GTTAESDTLA
+532 GTMEESDTLA
-542 LGKNVLII
+542 LGKNILII

-555 LAAYQAADVWNT
+555 LAAYQSADVWNT
-567 MSERIFPLGTQFD
+567 MSERIFPLGTQFN
-580 YDVEANAQASTS
+580 YDVEATAQASTS

-630 HHLDLADADIKSST
+630 HHLDLSDADIKSNS
-644 YQYYTG
+644 YDYYTG
-650 YSTQDDILGPHSFA
+650 FSTQDDILGPHSFA

-674 PKSVKYIDQAFNKCS
+674 PKSVKYINQAFNNCS

-702 VGDTTDYEY
+702 VGDTLDNEWSM
-711 INGGA
+711 GGEA
-716 FSDCNNLEEIIFHNC
+716 FSNCTNLENIMFHNC
-731 ERIGGCAF
+731 EKIGGSAF
-739 IQCCSLQEITL
+739 YQCNSLQEITL
-750 PKNLKHI
+750 PKNLKHV
-757 GSFAFDNCNQLK
+757 GSYAFSQCSQLK
-769 DIIFPGEVETI
+769 DIILPSEVETI
-780 SNHAFNGCS
+780 SYHAFEYCN

-798 SLKSI
+798 SLKRI
-803 EACAFFGCG
+803 ESYAFSGCG
-812 KLSNINLPG
+812 NLSSINLPG
-821 LTNISEGT
+821 LTSISENT
-829 FSCCWNLK
+829 FAYCSRLK
-837 EIKLPSTLERI
+837 EVKLPSTLERI
-848 GDNAFENCTNLNKV
+848 GDNAFENCFNLNKV

-948 ENQDAGEVTV
+948 DNQNAGEVTV
-958 KGDGNNSAGTLITDG
+958 KGDGNSSAGTLITDG

-1047 QTAKSGNLTLRVT
+1047 QTAQSGNLTLRVT

-1076 SSYPSADEQNAS
+1076 SSYPSAEEQDAS

-1220 INDAPQF
+1220 ISDAPQF

-1327 AGINLNGVDGKKVT
+1327 AGINLNGVNGKKVT

>member
-6 VLQGFAQGFTYTD
+6 VLQGFAQYASFTYTD
-19 ENGVNWECSL
+19 ENGVNWECNLESAG
-29 VSCTINIPDGTRKD
+29 TTMPDGSWKD

-49 ISASN
+49 NGASN
-54 YGEEVTIPEVVKYER
+54 YGEEVTVPGVVKYEG
-69 KEYTITELQG
+69 KDYTITQLG
-79 VFRNNPTLKK
+79 GIFSNNQTLKK

-95 ATSLLRTF
+95 VTSLNYTF
-103 EGCTLL
+103 NGCTLL
-109 SEVVNTAQIQYCSG
+109 SEVVNTEQILSCSYA
-123 TFFECS
+123 FSNCS

-140 TIGHATFDNCYNLQS
+140 TIGSGSFASCNNLQS
-155 VNLKKCKT
+155 VNLKRCKT
-163 IESEAFSNCSNL
+163 IESQAFLNCSKL
-175 QSVGDLSTC
+175 QSVGDLSSC
-184 TSIGHSAFNKCS
+184 TTIGEGAFNSCY
-196 SLKSIDISNCNFLD
+196 SLKSIDISNCNSLNGNV
-210 RFAFSGCYKL
+210 FSDCTRL
-220 EEVKLSKQINKINED
+220 EEVKLSKQLSQIKWN
-235 TFDGCTNLKNIDLSN
+235 TFNGCTNLKNIDLSN
-250 CTSIEESAFS
+250 CTSIGGNAFAECRS
-260 DCINLTSVGNTALLT
+260 LTSVGNTALLS
-275 SIKEYAFSSCIK
+275 SIEGYAFSNCAN
-287 LTTINLSNCAFI
+287 LTNIDLSNCTFI
-299 GEYAFKGCTKLSNIN
+299 GEWAFRGCPKLSNIN
-314 LSKCKFLGHSAFY
+314 LSKCKLLENYAFTE
-327 QCTELTEVDLSS
+327 CTELTEVDLSS
-339 CSSLEESVFSGCSNL
+339 CSSLAYGIFAYCSKL
-354 KTIKGIENFTTI
+354 KTVKGIENITTI
-366 PAYAFEGTGIE
+366 PANAFANTGIE
-377 TLSLPLCTTIQKAAF
+377 TLSLPLCTTIQEGAF
-392 KKCIQLKSV
+392 RGCTQLKS
-401 NLPKCETI
+401 I
-409 EGYKAEYYE
+409 D
-418 AEGAFM
+418 
-424 GCTNLQE
+424 
-431 VELPNCISIGEYTF
+431 
-445 YSCTNLQKVEL
+445 
-456 PNCINIGESTFSSCP
+456 
-471 KLKSINIPVCQTIDK
+471 IPVCQSIGMN
-486 EAFAYCG
+486 AFASCSR
-493 NLNEVSLPNTIQKLG
+493 LESVSIPNTIKSLG

-524 VPALDRNP
+524 VPALERYP
-532 GTTAESDTLA
+532 GTMEESDTLA

-580 YDVEANAQASTS
+580 YDVEATAQASTS

-630 HHLDLADADIKSST
+630 HHLDLSDADIKSNS
-644 YQYYTG
+644 YDYYTG
-650 YSTQDDILGPHSFA
+650 YSTQDDILGPYSFA
-664 DLDKL
+664 GLDKL

-674 PKSVKYIDQAFNKCS
+674 PKSVKYINQAFNNCS

-702 VGDTTDYEY
+702 VGDTLDNEWDMS
-711 INGGA
+711 GEA
-716 FSDCNNLEEIIFHNC
+716 FSNCTNLENIMFHNC
-731 ERIGGCAF
+731 EKIGGSAF
-739 IQCCSLQEITL
+739 YQCNSLQEITL
-750 PKNLKHI
+750 PKNLKHV
-757 GSFAFDNCNQLK
+757 GSYAFYNCNQLK
-769 DIIFPGEVETI
+769 DIILPSEVETI
-780 SNHAFNGCS
+780 NYHAFESCD
-789 NLASIQFPP
+789 NLESIQFPP
-798 SLKSI
+798 SLKRI
-803 EACAFFGCG
+803 ESYAFSSCG
-812 KLSNINLPG
+812 KLSSINLPG
-821 LTNISEGT
+821 LTSISEST
-829 FSCCWNLK
+829 FSGCSNLT
-837 EIKLPSTLERI
+837 EVKLPSTLERI
-848 GDNAFENCTNLNKV
+848 GDKAFENCDNLTKV

-948 ENQDAGEVTV
+948 DNQNAGEVTV
-958 KGDGNNSAGTLITDG
+958 KGDGNSSAGTLITDG

-1047 QTAKSGNLTLRVT
+1047 QTAQGGNLTLRVT

-1110 ITYWNGNSYEAVRP
+1110 ITYWNGDSYEAVRP

-1169 ARRIGRG
+1169 TRRIGRG

-1327 AGINLNGVDGKKVT
+1327 AGINLNGVNGKKVT

>member
-6 VLQGFAQGFTYTD
+6 VLQGFAQSTSFTYTD

-29 VSCTINIPDGTRKD
+29 NYTSLAMPDGSWKD
-43 STYVTI
+43 STYVYI
-49 ISASN
+49 NGASN
-54 YGEEVTIPEVVKYER
+54 YGEEVTVPGVVKYEE
-69 KEYTITELQG
+69 KDYTITQIG
-79 VFRNNPTLKK
+79 SIFCNNQTLKK

-95 ATSLLRTF
+95 VTSLSSTF

-109 SEVVNTAQIQYCSG
+109 SEVVNTDQILYCSR
-123 TFFECS
+123 TFNECR

-140 TIGHATFDNCYNLQS
+140 TIGNATFANCYNLQS
-155 VNLKKCKT
+155 VNLKKCIT
-163 IESEAFSNCSNL
+163 IESQAFTNCNNL
-175 QSVGDLSTC
+175 QSVGDLSSC
-184 TSIGHSAFNKCS
+184 TTIMYGAFQSCS
-196 SLKSIDISNCNFLD
+196 SLKSIDISNCTSLGEEA
-210 RFAFSGCYKL
+210 FADCSKL
-220 EEVKLSKQINKINED
+220 EEVKLSKQINKINDD
-235 TFDGCTNLKNIDLSN
+235 TFSGCTNLKSIDLSN
-250 CTSIEESAFS
+250 CTSIGGSAFNGCQS
-260 DCINLTSVGNTALLT
+260 LTSVGNTALLS
-275 SIKEYAFSSCIK
+275 SIQGNAFSGCTN
-287 LTTINLSNCAFI
+287 LTTIDLSNSTFVGENAFSNCA
-299 GEYAFKGCTKLSNIN
+299 KLSNIN
-314 LSKCKFLGHSAFY
+314 LSKCNLLGYGAFNN
-327 QCTELTEVDLSS
+327 CTNLTEVDLSS
-339 CSSLEESVFSGCSNL
+339 CSSLAESVFRGCSNL

-366 PAYAFEGTGIE
+366 PAYAFEGIGIE
-377 TLSLPLCTTIQKAAF
+377 TLSLPLCTTIQEGAF
-392 KKCIQLKSV
+392 RTCSQLKS
-401 NLPKCETI
+401 I
-409 EGYKAEYYE
+409 D
-418 AEGAFM
+418 
-424 GCTNLQE
+424 
-431 VELPNCISIGEYTF
+431 
-445 YSCTNLQKVEL
+445 
-456 PNCINIGESTFSSCP
+456 
-471 KLKSINIPVCQTIDK
+471 IPVCQSIGMN
-486 EAFAYCG
+486 AFASCSR
-493 NLNEVSLPNTIQKLG
+493 LESASIPNTIKSLG

-515 TSLTLYAKN
+515 TTLTLYAKN

-550 VPEES
+550 VPKES

-567 MSERIFPLGTQFD
+567 MSERIFPMGTQFN
-580 YDVEANAQASTS
+580 YDVEATAQASTS

-630 HHLDLADADIKSST
+630 HYLDLADADVKSNT
-644 YQYYTG
+644 YNYYTG

-669 LTVKL
+669 MTVKL
-674 PKSVKYIDQAFNKCS
+674 PKSVKYIDLAFNNCR

-702 VGDTTDYEY
+702 VGDTADW
-711 INGGA
+711 NWNKDGGA
-716 FSDCNNLEEIIFHNC
+716 FGNCTNLEEIIFHNC
-731 ERIGGCAF
+731 EKIGGKAF
-739 IQCCSLQEITL
+739 YQCNSLQEITL
-750 PKNLKHI
+750 PKNLKHV
-757 GSFAFDNCNQLK
+757 GNYAFNGCNQLK
-769 DIIFPGEVETI
+769 EIILPSEVETI
-780 SNHAFNGCS
+780 SSYAFANCS

-803 EACAFFGCG
+803 ESYAFSSCG
-812 KLSNINLPG
+812 KLSSINLPG
-821 LTNISEGT
+821 LTSISEST
-829 FSCCWNLK
+829 FYGCSNLT
-837 EIKLPSTLERI
+837 EVKLPSTLERI
-848 GDNAFENCTNLNKV
+848 GDKAFESCSNLNKV

-948 ENQDAGEVTV
+948 DNQDAGEVTV
-958 KGDGNNSAGTLITDG
+958 KGDGNSSAGTLITDG

-1047 QTAKSGNLTLRVT
+1047 QTAQSGNLTLRVT

>member
-6 VLQGFAQGFTYTD
+6 VLQGFAQYASFTYTD
-19 ENGVNWECSL
+19 ENGVNWECNLESAG
-29 VSCTINIPDGTRKD
+29 TTMPDGSWKD

-49 ISASN
+49 NGASN
-54 YGEEVTIPEVVKYER
+54 YGEEVTVPGVVKYEG
-69 KEYTITELQG
+69 KDYTITQLG
-79 VFRNNPTLKK
+79 GIFSNNQTLKK

-95 ATSLLRTF
+95 VTSLNYTF
-103 EGCTLL
+103 NGCTLL
-109 SEVVNTAQIQYCSG
+109 SEVVNTEQILSCSYA
-123 TFFECS
+123 FSNCS

-140 TIGHATFDNCYNLQS
+140 TIGSGSFASCNNLQS
-155 VNLKKCKT
+155 VNLKRCKT
-163 IESEAFSNCSNL
+163 IESQAFLNCSKL
-175 QSVGDLSTC
+175 QSVGDLSSC
-184 TSIGHSAFNKCS
+184 TTIGEGAFNSCY
-196 SLKSIDISNCNFLD
+196 SLKSIDISNCNSLNGNV
-210 RFAFSGCYKL
+210 FSDCTRL
-220 EEVKLSKQINKINED
+220 EEVKLSKQLSQIKWN
-235 TFDGCTNLKNIDLSN
+235 TFNGCTNLKNIDLSN
-250 CTSIEESAFS
+250 CTSIGGNAFAECRS
-260 DCINLTSVGNTALLT
+260 LTSVGNTALLS
-275 SIKEYAFSSCIK
+275 SIEGYAFSNCAN
-287 LTTINLSNCAFI
+287 LTNIDLSNCTFI
-299 GEYAFKGCTKLSNIN
+299 GEWAFRGCPKLSNIN
-314 LSKCKFLGHSAFY
+314 LSKCKLLENYAFIE
-327 QCTELTEVDLSS
+327 CTELTEVDLSS
-339 CSSLEESVFSGCSNL
+339 CSSLAYGIFAYCSKL
-354 KTIKGIENFTTI
+354 KTVKGIENITTI
-366 PAYAFEGTGIE
+366 PANAFANTGIE
-377 TLSLPLCTTIQKAAF
+377 TLSLPLCTTIQEGAF
-392 KKCIQLKSV
+392 RGCTQLKS
-401 NLPKCETI
+401 I
-409 EGYKAEYYE
+409 D
-418 AEGAFM
+418 
-424 GCTNLQE
+424 
-431 VELPNCISIGEYTF
+431 
-445 YSCTNLQKVEL
+445 
-456 PNCINIGESTFSSCP
+456 
-471 KLKSINIPVCQTIDK
+471 IPVCQSIGMN
-486 EAFAYCG
+486 AFASCSR
-493 NLNEVSLPNTIQKLG
+493 LESVSIPNTIKSLG

-524 VPALDRNP
+524 VPALERYP
-532 GTTAESDTLA
+532 GNMAESDTLA

-567 MSERIFPLGTQFD
+567 MSERIFPMGTQFD
-580 YDVEANAQASTS
+580 YNVEATAQASTS

-630 HHLDLADADIKSST
+630 HHLDLSDADIKSNS
-644 YQYYTG
+644 YDYYTG
-650 YSTQDDILGPHSFA
+650 YSTQDDILGPYSFA
-664 DLDKL
+664 GLDKL

-674 PKSVKYIDQAFNKCS
+674 PKSVKYINQAFNNCS

-702 VGDTTDYEY
+702 VGDTLDNEWDMS
-711 INGGA
+711 GEA
-716 FSDCNNLEEIIFHNC
+716 FSNCTNLENIMFHNC
-731 ERIGGCAF
+731 EKIGGSAF
-739 IQCCSLQEITL
+739 YQCNSLQEITL
-750 PKNLKHI
+750 PKNLKHV
-757 GSFAFDNCNQLK
+757 GSYAFYNCNQLK
-769 DIIFPGEVETI
+769 DIILPSEVETI
-780 SNHAFNGCS
+780 NYHAFESCD
-789 NLASIQFPP
+789 NLESIQFPP
-798 SLKSI
+798 SLKRI
-803 EACAFFGCG
+803 ESYAFSSCG
-812 KLSNINLPG
+812 KLSSINLPG
-821 LTNISEGT
+821 LTSISEST
-829 FSCCWNLK
+829 FSGCSNLT
-837 EIKLPSTLERI
+837 EVKLPSTLERI
-848 GDNAFENCTNLNKV
+848 GDKAFENCSNLTKV

-928 FEGTPDIDIKNNG
+928 FEGTPDIDIKNKG

-948 ENQDAGEVTV
+948 DNQNAGEVTV
-958 KGDGNNSAGTLITDG
+958 KGDGNSSAGTLITDG

-1047 QTAKSGNLTLRVT
+1047 QTAQSGNLTLRVT

-1237 AINERPMGSVKLGFA
+1237 AINERPMGSVKLGFT

-1327 AGINLNGVDGKKVT
+1327 AGINLNGVNGKKVN

-1360 LMKGVYIVKID
+1360 LMKGVYIVKIG

>member
-6 VLQGFAQGFTYTD
+6 VLQGFAEGTYITYTD
-19 ENGVNWECSL
+19 ENGVNWECYLSFD
-29 VSCTINIPDGTRKD
+29 IIPMPDGTNKD
-43 STYVTI
+43 TTYVYI
-49 ISASN
+49 NSVSN
-54 YGEEVTIPEVVKYER
+54 YGEEVTVPGVIKYEG
-69 KEYTITELQG
+69 KDYTITSLNSI
-79 VFRNNPTLKK
+79 FSNNQTLKK

-95 ATSLLRTF
+95 VTSLDNTF
-103 EGCTLL
+103 QGCTLL
-109 SEVVNTAQIQYCSG
+109 SEVVNTEQIQRFGYS
-123 TFFECS
+123 TFSNCS
-129 SLKSIDLSNCE
+129 SLKSIDMSNCE
-140 TIGHATFDNCYNLQS
+140 IINRNAFDNCKNLQS

-163 IESEAFSNCSNL
+163 IEDNAFSNCSNL
-175 QSVGDLSTC
+175 QSVGNLLSC
-184 TSIGHSAFNKCS
+184 TTIASSAFQYCS
-196 SLKSIDISNCNFLD
+196 SLKSIDISNCNSLGSDVFD
-210 RFAFSGCYKL
+210 GCSKL
-220 EEVKLSKQINKINED
+220 EEVKLSKQINKIND
-235 TFDGCTNLKNIDLSN
+235 GTFNGCTNLKSIDLSN
-250 CTSIEESAFS
+250 CTSIGGSAFS
-260 DCINLTSVGNTALLT
+260 GCQSLTFVGNTALLS
-275 SIKEYAFSSCIK
+275 SIQGRAFWNCTNLI
-287 LTTINLSNCAFI
+287 TIDLSNCTFI
-299 GEYAFKGCTKLSNIN
+299 GEWAFFTCTKLSNIN
-314 LSKCKFLGHSAFY
+314 LSKCRLLGNGAFY

-339 CSSLEESVFSGCSNL
+339 CSSLAESVFMECSNL

-366 PAYAFEGTGIE
+366 PANAFERTSIE
-377 TLSLPLCTTIQKAAF
+377 TLSLPRCTTIQKAAF
-392 KKCIQLKSV
+392 KRCMQLKSV

-409 EGYKAEYYE
+409 EGYKAEYSE
-418 AEGAFM
+418 EEGAFYD
-424 GCTNLQE
+424 CNSLQE
-431 VELPNCISIGEYTF
+431 ADLPS
-445 YSCTNLQKVEL
+445 
-456 PNCINIGESTFSSCP
+456 CINIGEYTFSSCP

-524 VPALDRNP
+524 VPALDRYP
-532 GTTAESDTLA
+532 GTMEESDALA

-567 MSERIFPLGTQFD
+567 MSERIFPMGTQFD
-580 YDVEANAQASTS
+580 YNVEATAQASTS

-630 HHLDLADADIKSST
+630 HYLDLADADVKSNS
-644 YQYYTG
+644 YHYYTG

-669 LTVKL
+669 ITVKL
-674 PKSVKYIDQAFNKCS
+674 PKSVKYIDQAFNNCS

-702 VGDTTDYEY
+702 VGDTLDYY
-711 INGGA
+711 WGDANTRGA
-716 FSDCNNLEEIIFHNC
+716 FRNCINLEEIILHNC
-731 ERIGGCAF
+731 EKIGACAF
-739 IQCCSLQEITL
+739 YQCNSLQEITL
-750 PKNLKHI
+750 PKNLKHVENS
-757 GSFAFDNCNQLK
+757 SFWYCSQLK
-769 DIIFPGEVETI
+769 DIILPSEVETI
-780 SNHAFNGCS
+780 GENAFEGCN
-789 NLASIQFPP
+789 NLSSVQFPP

-803 EACAFFGCG
+803 EANAFKNCNS
-812 KLSNINLPG
+812 LSSINLPG
-821 LTNISEGT
+821 LTSISNNT
-829 FSCCWNLK
+829 FSGCSNLT
-837 EIKLPSTLERI
+837 EVKLPSTLERI
-848 GDNAFENCTNLNKV
+848 GDKAFESCTNLTKV

-948 ENQDAGEVTV
+948 DNQNAGEVTV
-958 KGDGNNSAGTLITDG
+958 KGDGNSSAGTLITDG

-1047 QTAKSGNLTLRVT
+1047 QTAQSGNLTLRVT

-1076 SSYPSADEQNAS
+1076 SSYPSAEEQDAS

-1327 AGINLNGVDGKKVT
+1327 AGINLNGVNGKKVT

>member
-6 VLQGFAQGFTYTD
+6 VLQGFAQDYFTYTD
-19 ENGVNWECSL
+19 ENGVNWECYLGSTGITL
-29 VSCTINIPDGTRKD
+29 PDGTWKD
-43 STYVTI
+43 STYVNI
-49 ISASN
+49 YSASN
-54 YGEEVTIPEVVKYER
+54 YGDDVTVPEIITYNGKS
-69 KEYTITELQG
+69 YTVAELG
-79 VFRNNPTLKK
+79 SVFSNNQTLKK

-95 ATSLLRTF
+95 SISLNHTF
-103 EGCTLL
+103 YKCTLL
-109 SEVVNTAQIQYCSG
+109 SEIVNTEQIKRCENL
-123 TFFECS
+123 TFSNCS

-140 TIGHATFDNCYNLQS
+140 SLGCGDFEDCKNLQS
-155 VNLKKCKT
+155 VNLRKCT
-163 IESEAFSNCSNL
+163 YIDSYAFRGCSSL
-175 QSVGDLSTC
+175 QSVGDISNC
-184 TSIGHSAFNKCS
+184 TTIREEAFHFCS
-196 SLKSIDISNCNFLD
+196 SLKSIDISSCNSLED
-210 RFAFSGCYKL
+210 RLFAICSKL
-220 EEVKLSKQINKINED
+220 EEVKLSKQLAKIGSNV
-235 TFDGCTNLKNIDLSN
+235 FDGCSNLKSIDLSYCTSIGEYAFNECRSMTVVGSIASFSSIQRYAFNNCVNLSDIDLSN
-250 CTSIEESAFS
+250 CTFVGENAF
-260 DCINLTSVGNTALLT
+260 
-275 SIKEYAFSSCIK
+275 Y
-287 LTTINLSNCAFI
+287 NCA
-299 GEYAFKGCTKLSNIN
+299 KLSSIN
-314 LSKCKFLGHSAFY
+314 LSKCKLFETNAFAY
-327 QCTELTEVDLSS
+327 CEGLREVDLSS
-339 CSSLEESVFSGCSNL
+339 CSSLAEGFFKGCSNL

-392 KKCIQLKSV
+392 KECMQLKSV

-409 EGYKAEYYE
+409 EGYKPEYDG
-418 AEGAFM
+418 AEGAFL
-424 GCTNLQE
+424 GCNNLQE
-431 VELPNCISIGEYTF
+431 VDLPS
-445 YSCTNLQKVEL
+445 
-456 PNCINIGESTFSSCP
+456 CINIEKYAFYSCP
-471 KLKSINIPVCQTIDK
+471 KLSSINIPVCQAIG
-486 EAFAYCG
+486 EEVFAYCG

-515 TSLTLYAKN
+515 TSLTLYTKN
-524 VPALDRNP
+524 VPALDRYP
-532 GTTAESDTLA
+532 GNMAESDTLA

-567 MSERIFPLGTQFD
+567 MSERIFPMGTQFE
-580 YDVEANAQASTS
+580 YNVEANAQASTS

-630 HHLDLADADIKSST
+630 HYLDLADADVKSNT
-644 YQYYTG
+644 YDYYTG

-674 PKSVKYIDQAFNKCS
+674 PKSVKYIDQAFNNCS
-689 QLRSVE
+689 QLHSVE

-702 VGDTTDYEY
+702 IGDTVDWNFWED
-711 INGGA
+711 NVGA
-716 FSDCNNLEEIIFHNC
+716 FRNCTNLEEIIFHNC
-731 ERIGGCAF
+731 EKIGGYAF
-739 IQCCSLQEITL
+739 NKCTSLQEITL
-750 PKNLKHI
+750 SKNLKHV
-757 GSFAFDNCNQLK
+757 GSYAFSQCNQLK
-769 DIIFPGEVETI
+769 DIILPSEVETI
-780 SNHAFNGCS
+780 SYHAFEDC

-803 EACAFFGCG
+803 ESYAFNSCNS
-812 KLSNINLPG
+812 LSSINLPG
-821 LTNISEGT
+821 LTNISENT
-829 FSCCWNLK
+829 FSGCSNLT
-837 EIKLPSTLERI
+837 EVKLPSTLERI
-848 GDNAFENCTNLNKV
+848 GNNAFENCSNLTKV

-948 ENQDAGEVTV
+948 DNQNAGEVTV
-958 KGDGNNSAGTLITDG
+958 KGDGNSSAGTLITDG

-1047 QTAKSGNLTLRVT
+1047 QTAQGGNLTLRVT

-1193 TDKTRVVFND
+1193 TDKTRVIFND

-1280 YDLTEGDYQFAS
+1280 FDLTEGDYQFAS

>member
-1 MFCIG
+1 MYCIG
-6 VLQGFAQGFTYTD
+6 VLQGFADDFTYTD

-29 VSCTINIPDGTRKD
+29 SYTSITMPDGTYKD
-43 STYVTI
+43 TTYVYI
-49 ISASN
+49 NSASN
-54 YGEEVTIPEVVKYER
+54 YGEEVTVPGVVKYGG
-69 KEYTITELQG
+69 KDYTITSLNSI
-79 VFRNNPTLKK
+79 FSNNQTLKK

-95 ATSLLRTF
+95 VTSLSSTF
-103 EGCTLL
+103 DGCTLL
-109 SEVVNTAQIQYCSG
+109 SEIVNTEQILYCYYA
-123 TFFECS
+123 FNNCK

-140 TIGHATFDNCYNLQS
+140 TVGSYTFSNCNNLQS

-163 IESEAFSNCSNL
+163 IERNAFSYCSSL
-175 QSVGDLSTC
+175 QSVGDLSSC
-184 TSIGHSAFNKCS
+184 TTIMDEAFRSCS
-196 SLKSIDISNCNFLD
+196 SLKSIDISNCNSLYSFVFLN
-210 RFAFSGCYKL
+210 CPKL
-220 EEVKLSKQINKINED
+220 EEVKLSKQINKIND
-235 TFDGCTNLKNIDLSN
+235 GTFSGCTNLKSIDLSN
-250 CTSIEESAFS
+250 CTSIGGNAFAECQS
-260 DCINLTSVGNTALLT
+260 LTSVGNTALLN
-275 SIKEYAFSSCIK
+275 SIEERAFFSC
-287 LTTINLSNCAFI
+287 INLSTIDLSNCTFI
-299 GEYAFKGCTKLSNIN
+299 GEWAFDFCVKLSNIN
-314 LSKCKFLGHSAFY
+314 LSKCKLIENYAFY
-327 QCTELTEVDLSS
+327 QCAKLTEVDLSS
-339 CSSLEESVFSGCSNL
+339 CSSLTESIFRDCSNL

-366 PAYAFEGTGIE
+366 PAYAFAGTGIE

-392 KKCIQLKSV
+392 KKCMQLESV

-409 EGYKAEYYE
+409 EGYQPINEE
-418 AEGAFM
+418 GDGAFY
-424 GCTNLQE
+424 GCNNLQE
-431 VELPNCISIGEYTF
+431 IDLPS
-445 YSCTNLQKVEL
+445 
-456 PNCINIGESTFSSCP
+456 CINIGESTFCSCP
-471 KLKSINIPVCQTIDK
+471 KLKSINIPVCQTIGE

-532 GTTAESDTLA
+532 GTMAETDTLA

-555 LAAYQAADVWNT
+555 LAAYQTADVWNT
-567 MSERIFPLGTQFD
+567 MSERIFPMGTQFN
-580 YDVEANAQASTS
+580 YDVEATAQASTS

-630 HHLDLADADIKSST
+630 HHLDLADADVKSNT
-644 YQYYTG
+644 YHYYTG
-650 YSTQDDILGPHSFA
+650 YCTQDDILGPHSFA

-669 LTVKL
+669 ITVKL
-674 PKSVKYIDQAFNKCS
+674 PKSVKYIDQAFNNCG
-689 QLRSVE
+689 QLRFVE

-702 VGDTTDYEY
+702 IGNSYDNEGSMS
-711 INGGA
+711 GGA
-716 FSDCNNLEEIIFHNC
+716 FNDCTNLEEIIFHNC

-739 IQCCSLQEITL
+739 YQCYSLQEITL
-750 PKNLKHI
+750 PKNLKHV
-757 GSFAFDNCNQLK
+757 GSFAFYNCNQLK
-769 DIIFPGEVETI
+769 DIILPSEVETI
-780 SNHAFNGCS
+780 SYHAFESCY

-798 SLKSI
+798 SLKRIESYAFSI
-803 EACAFFGCG
+803 CG
-812 KLSNINLPG
+812 NLSSINLPG
-821 LTNISEGT
+821 LTSISENT
-829 FSCCWNLK
+829 FYGCSNLT
-837 EIKLPSTLERI
+837 EVKLPSTLERI
-848 GDNAFENCTNLNKV
+848 GDNAFSNCFNLTKV

-948 ENQDAGEVTV
+948 DNQNAGEVTV
-958 KGDGNNSAGTLITDG
+958 KGDGNSSAGTLITDG

-1047 QTAKSGNLTLRVT
+1047 QTAQSGNLTLRVT

-1220 INDAPQF
+1220 ISDAPQF

-1265 MDQPMLLQDNQTGAT
+1265 IDQPMLLQDNQTGAT

-1327 AGINLNGVDGKKVT
+1327 AGINLNGVNGKKVT

>member
-1 MFCIG
+1 MKRLLLLSVMFCIG
-6 VLQGFAQGFTYTD
+6 VLQGFAQSTSFTYTD

-29 VSCTINIPDGTRKD
+29 NYTSLAMPDGSWKD
-43 STYVTI
+43 STYVYI
-49 ISASN
+49 NGASN
-54 YGEEVTIPEVVKYER
+54 YGEEVTVPGVVKYEE
-69 KEYTITELQG
+69 KDYTITQIG
-79 VFRNNPTLKK
+79 SIFCNNQTLKK

-95 ATSLLRTF
+95 VTSLSSTF
-103 EGCTLL
+103 EGCALL
-109 SEVVNTAQIQYCSG
+109 SEVVNTDQILYCSR
-123 TFFECS
+123 TFNECR

-140 TIGHATFDNCYNLQS
+140 TIGNATFANCYNLQS
-155 VNLKKCKT
+155 VNLKKCIT
-163 IESEAFSNCSNL
+163 IESQAFTNCNNL
-175 QSVGDLSTC
+175 QSVGDLSSC
-184 TSIGHSAFNKCS
+184 TTIMYGAFQSCS
-196 SLKSIDISNCNFLD
+196 SLKSIDISNCTSLGEEA
-210 RFAFSGCYKL
+210 FADCSKL
-220 EEVKLSKQINKINED
+220 EEVKLSKQINKINDD
-235 TFDGCTNLKNIDLSN
+235 TFSGCTNLKSIDLSN
-250 CTSIEESAFS
+250 STSIGGRAFNGCQS
-260 DCINLTSVGNTALLT
+260 LTSVGNTALLS
-275 SIKEYAFSSCIK
+275 SIQGNAFSGCTN
-287 LTTINLSNCAFI
+287 LTTIDLSNSTFVGENAFSNCA
-299 GEYAFKGCTKLSNIN
+299 KLSNIN
-314 LSKCKFLGHSAFY
+314 LSKCNLLGYGAFNN
-327 QCTELTEVDLSS
+327 CTNLTEVDLSS
-339 CSSLEESVFSGCSNL
+339 CSSLAESVFRGCSNL

-366 PAYAFEGTGIE
+366 PAYAFEGIGIE
-377 TLSLPLCTTIQKAAF
+377 TLSLPLCTTIQEGAF
-392 KKCIQLKSV
+392 WGCTQLKSIDI
-401 NLPKCETI
+401 PIC
-409 EGYKAEYYE
+409 
-418 AEGAFM
+418 
-424 GCTNLQE
+424 Q
-431 VELPNCISIGEYTF
+431 SIGM
-445 YSCTNLQKVEL
+445 N
-456 PNCINIGESTFSSCP
+456 
-471 KLKSINIPVCQTIDK
+471 
-486 EAFAYCG
+486 AFASCSR
-493 NLNEVSLPNTIQKLG
+493 LESASIPNTIKSLG

-515 TSLTLYAKN
+515 TTLTLYAKN
-524 VPALDRNP
+524 VPALDRYP
-532 GTTAESDTLA
+532 GNMAETDTLA

-567 MSERIFPLGTQFD
+567 MSERIFPMGTQFD
-580 YDVEANAQASTS
+580 YDVEATAQASTS

-630 HHLDLADADIKSST
+630 HHLDLSDADIKSNS
-644 YQYYTG
+644 YDYYTG
-650 YSTQDDILGPHSFA
+650 FSTQDDILGPHSFA

-674 PKSVKYIDQAFNKCS
+674 PKSVKYIDQAFNNCS

-702 VGDTTDYEY
+702 VGDTLDNEWSM
-711 INGGA
+711 GGEA
-716 FSDCNNLEEIIFHNC
+716 FSNCTNLENIMFHNC
-731 ERIGGCAF
+731 EKIGGRAF
-739 IQCCSLQEITL
+739 YQCYSLQEITL
-750 PKNLKHI
+750 PKNLKHV
-757 GSFAFDNCNQLK
+757 GSYAFYNCSQLK
-769 DIIFPGEVETI
+769 DIILPSEVETI
-780 SNHAFNGCS
+780 SYHAFEYCN

-798 SLKSI
+798 SLKRI
-803 EACAFFGCG
+803 ESYAFSGCG
-812 KLSNINLPG
+812 NLSSINLPG
-821 LTNISEGT
+821 LTSISENT
-829 FSCCWNLK
+829 FAYCSSLK
-837 EIKLPSTLERI
+837 EVKLPSTLERI
-848 GDNAFENCTNLNKV
+848 GDNAFENCFNLNKV

-928 FEGTPDIDIKNNG
+928 FEGMPDIDIKNNG

-1047 QTAKSGNLTLRVT
+1047 QTAKGGNLTLRVT

-1327 AGINLNGVDGKKVT
+1327 AGINLNGVNGKKVT

>member
-6 VLQGFAQGFTYTD
+6 VLQGFAQSTSFTYTD

-29 VSCTINIPDGTRKD
+29 NYTSLAMPDGSWKD
-43 STYVTI
+43 STYVYI
-49 ISASN
+49 NGASN
-54 YGEEVTIPEVVKYER
+54 YGEEVTVPGVVKYEG
-69 KEYTITELQG
+69 KEYTITQLG
-79 VFRNNPTLKK
+79 SIFSNNQTLKK

-95 ATSLLRTF
+95 VTSLSSTF

-109 SEVVNTAQIQYCSG
+109 SEVVNTDQILYCSR
-123 TFFECS
+123 TFCECR

-140 TIGHATFDNCYNLQS
+140 TIGNNTFANCNNLQS
-155 VNLKKCKT
+155 INLKKCIT
-163 IESEAFSNCSNL
+163 IESQAFTNCSNL
-175 QSVGDLSTC
+175 QSVGDLSSC
-184 TSIGHSAFNKCS
+184 TTIMDGAFSSCS
-196 SLKSIDISNCNFLD
+196 SLKSIDISNCNSLGNYVFE
-210 RFAFSGCYKL
+210 GCSKL
-220 EEVKLSKQINKINED
+220 EEVKLSKQINKINNS
-235 TFDGCTNLKNIDLSN
+235 TFSGCTNLKSIDLSN
-250 CTSIEESAFS
+250 CTSIEGSAFNGCQS
-260 DCINLTSVGNTALLT
+260 LTSVGNTALLS
-275 SIKEYAFSSCIK
+275 SIQGNAFSGCTN
-287 LTTINLSNCAFI
+287 LTTIDLSNSTFVGENAFSNCA
-299 GEYAFKGCTKLSNIN
+299 KLSNIN
-314 LSKCKFLGHSAFY
+314 LSKCNLLGYGAFNN
-327 QCTELTEVDLSS
+327 CTNLTEVDLSS
-339 CSSLEESVFSGCSNL
+339 CSSLAESVFSGCSNL

-392 KKCIQLKSV
+392 KECMQLKSV

-409 EGYKAEYYE
+409 EGYKPEYDG
-418 AEGAFM
+418 AEGAFL
-424 GCTNLQE
+424 GCNNLQE
-431 VELPNCISIGEYTF
+431 VDLPS
-445 YSCTNLQKVEL
+445 
-456 PNCINIGESTFSSCP
+456 CINIEKYAFYSCP
-471 KLKSINIPVCQTIDK
+471 KLSSINIPVCQAIG
-486 EAFAYCG
+486 EEVFAYCG

-524 VPALDRNP
+524 VPALDRYP
-532 GTTAESDTLA
+532 GNMAESDTLA

-567 MSERIFPLGTQFD
+567 MSERIFPMGTQFE
-580 YDVEANAQASTS
+580 YNVEANAQASTS

-630 HHLDLADADIKSST
+630 HYLDLADADVKSNT
-644 YQYYTG
+644 YDYYTG

-674 PKSVKYIDQAFNKCS
+674 PKSVKYIDQAFNNCS

-702 VGDTTDYEY
+702 IGDTVDWNFWED
-711 INGGA
+711 NVGA
-716 FSDCNNLEEIIFHNC
+716 FRNCTNLEEIIFHNC
-731 ERIGGCAF
+731 EKIGGYAF
-739 IQCCSLQEITL
+739 NKCTSLQEITL
-750 PKNLKHI
+750 SKNLKHV
-757 GSFAFDNCNQLK
+757 GSYAFSQCNQLK
-769 DIIFPGEVETI
+769 DIILPSEVETI
-780 SNHAFNGCS
+780 SYHAFEDC

-798 SLKSI
+798 SLKRI
-803 EACAFFGCG
+803 ESYAFSGCG
-812 KLSNINLPG
+812 NLSSINLPG
-821 LTNISEGT
+821 LTSISEST
-829 FSCCWNLK
+829 FSGCSNLT
-837 EIKLPSTLERI
+837 EVKLPSTLERI
-848 GDNAFENCTNLNKV
+848 GNNAFENCSNLNKV

-948 ENQDAGEVTV
+948 DNQNAGEVTV
-958 KGDGNNSAGTLITDG
+958 KGDGNSSAGTLITDG

-1047 QTAKSGNLTLRVT
+1047 QTAQSGNLTLRVT

-1176 INPERLLIN
+1176 INPDRLLIN

-1280 YDLTEGDYQFAS
+1280 FDLTEGDYQFAS

>member
-6 VLQGFAQGFTYTD
+6 VLQGFAYDFTYTD
-19 ENGVNWECSL
+19 ENGVNWECGLS
-29 VSCTINIPDGTRKD
+29 SDMIPMPDGTYKD
-43 STYVTI
+43 TTYVYI
-49 ISASN
+49 NSASN
-54 YGEEVTIPEVVKYER
+54 YGEEVTVPGVVKYGG
-69 KEYTITELQG
+69 KDYTITQLNS
-79 VFRNNPTLKK
+79 VFRGNKTLKK

-95 ATSLLRTF
+95 IISLGDAFAECPNLT
-103 EGCTLL
+103 
-109 SEVVNTAQIQYCSG
+109 EVVNTEQILSCSG
-123 TFFECS
+123 SFYNCT
-129 SLKSIDLSNCE
+129 SLKNIDLSNCE
-140 TIGHATFDNCYNLQS
+140 EIGGGTFEFCNNLQS
-155 VNLKKCKT
+155 VNLKRCKSIGFEAFLGCNNLQSTGDLSSCIT
-163 IESEAFSNCSNL
+163 ITSSAFSN
-175 QSVGDLSTC
+175 
-184 TSIGHSAFNKCS
+184 CS
-196 SLKSIDISNCNFLD
+196 SLKSIDISNCNSLGSY
-210 RFAFSGCYKL
+210 AFTNCSNL
-220 EEVKLSKQINKINED
+220 EEVKLSKQLNTISER
-235 TFDGCTNLKNIDLSN
+235 TFSYCTNLKNIDLSN
-250 CTSIEESAFS
+250 CTTIEKNAFINCYSLS
-260 DCINLTSVGNTALLT
+260 D
-275 SIKEYAFSSCIK
+275 
-287 LTTINLSNCAFI
+287 INLSICQSI
-299 GEYAFKGCTKLSNIN
+299 GC
-314 LSKCKFLGHSAFY
+314 
-327 QCTELTEVDLSS
+327 
-339 CSSLEESVFSGCSNL
+339 
-354 KTIKGIENFTTI
+354 
-366 PAYAFEGTGIE
+366 
-377 TLSLPLCTTIQKAAF
+377 AAF
-392 KKCIQLKSV
+392 ADCKHL
-401 NLPKCETI
+401 
-409 EGYKAEYYE
+409 E
-418 AEGAFM
+418 A
-424 GCTNLQE
+424 
-431 VELPNCISIGEYTF
+431 VSI
-445 YSCTNLQKVEL
+445 
-456 PNCINIGESTFSSCP
+456 
-471 KLKSINIPVCQTIDK
+471 
-486 EAFAYCG
+486 
-493 NLNEVSLPNTIQKLG
+493 PNTIKYMG
-508 YKCFNGN
+508 YQCFNGN
-515 TSLTLYAKN
+515 TTLTLYAKN
-524 VPALDRNP
+524 VPTLDERN
-532 GTTAESDTLA
+532 EDYNSMDNSV

-567 MSERIFPLGTQFD
+567 MSGNIFPMGTQFD
-580 YDVEANAQASTS
+580 YNVEANAQASTS

-622 MRNKMDNL
+622 MRNKMDYL
-630 HHLDLADADIKSST
+630 HHLDLSDADIKSNT
-644 YQYYTG
+644 YDYYTG

-669 LTVKL
+669 TTVKL
-674 PKSVKYIDQAFNKCS
+674 PKSVKYIDQAFNNCS

-702 VGDTTDYEY
+702 VGDTTDWRGKD
-711 INGGA
+711 GGA
-716 FSDCNNLEEIIFHNC
+716 FGNCTNLEEIIFHNC
-731 ERIGGCAF
+731 EKIGGYAF
-739 IQCCSLQEITL
+739 SQCNSLQKITL
-750 PKNLKHI
+750 PKNLKHV
-757 GSFAFDNCNQLK
+757 GSNAFYQCGQLVG
-769 DIIFPGEVETI
+769 IILPNEVETI
-780 SNHAFNGCS
+780 GDHAFDHCE
-789 NLASIQFPP
+789 NLSSVQFPP
-798 SLKSI
+798 SLKRI
-803 EACAFFGCG
+803 EAYAFYYCNS
-812 KLSNINLPG
+812 LSSINLPG
-821 LTNISEGT
+821 LTSISENT
-829 FSCCWNLK
+829 FSGCRNLT
-837 EIKLPSTLERI
+837 EVKLPSTLERI
-848 GDNAFENCTNLNKV
+848 GDNAFSECSNLTKV

-958 KGDGNNSAGTLITDG
+958 KGDGNSSAGTLITDG

-996 PFDINLADIKTPGK
+996 PFDINLADIKSPGK

-1047 QTAKSGNLTLRVT
+1047 QTAQGGNLSLRVT

-1110 ITYWNGNSYEAVRP
+1110 ITYWNGDSYEAVRP

-1302 LVPSRGTTGIAD
+1302 LVPSRGITGIAD

>member
-6 VLQGFAQGFTYTD
+6 VLQGFAQGTSFTYTD

-29 VSCTINIPDGTRKD
+29 NYTGTTMPDGSWKD

-49 ISASN
+49 NSASN
-54 YGEEVTIPEVVKYER
+54 YGEEVTVPGIVKYEG
-69 KEYTITELQG
+69 KDYTITQIG
-79 VFRNNPTLKK
+79 SIFCNNQTLKK

-95 ATSLLRTF
+95 VTSLSSTF

-109 SEVVNTAQIQYCSG
+109 SEVVNTDQILYCSR
-123 TFFECS
+123 TFNECR

-140 TIGHATFDNCYNLQS
+140 TIGNATFANCYNLQS
-155 VNLKKCKT
+155 VNLKKCIT
-163 IESEAFSNCSNL
+163 IESQAFTNCNNL
-175 QSVGDLSTC
+175 QSVGDLSSC
-184 TSIGHSAFNKCS
+184 TTIMYGAFQSCS
-196 SLKSIDISNCNFLD
+196 SLKSIDISNCTSLGEEA
-210 RFAFSGCYKL
+210 FADCSKL
-220 EEVKLSKQINKINED
+220 EEVKLSKQINKINDD
-235 TFDGCTNLKNIDLSN
+235 TFSGCTNLKSIDLSN
-250 CTSIEESAFS
+250 STSIGGRAFNGCQS
-260 DCINLTSVGNTALLT
+260 LTSVGNTALLS
-275 SIKEYAFSSCIK
+275 SIQGNAFSGCTN
-287 LTTINLSNCAFI
+287 LTTIDLSNSTFVGENAFSNCA
-299 GEYAFKGCTKLSNIN
+299 KLSNIN
-314 LSKCKFLGHSAFY
+314 LSKCNLLGYGAFNN
-327 QCTELTEVDLSS
+327 CTNLTEVDLSS
-339 CSSLEESVFSGCSNL
+339 CSSLAESVFRGCSNL

-366 PAYAFEGTGIE
+366 PAYAFEGIGIE
-377 TLSLPLCTTIQKAAF
+377 TLSLPLCTTIQEGAF
-392 KKCIQLKSV
+392 RTCSQLKS
-401 NLPKCETI
+401 I
-409 EGYKAEYYE
+409 D
-418 AEGAFM
+418 
-424 GCTNLQE
+424 
-431 VELPNCISIGEYTF
+431 
-445 YSCTNLQKVEL
+445 
-456 PNCINIGESTFSSCP
+456 
-471 KLKSINIPVCQTIDK
+471 IPVCQSIGMN
-486 EAFAYCG
+486 AFASCSR
-493 NLNEVSLPNTIQKLG
+493 LESASIPNTIKSLG

-515 TSLTLYAKN
+515 TTLTLYAKN

-550 VPEES
+550 VPKES

-567 MSERIFPLGTQFD
+567 MSERIFPMGTQFN
-580 YDVEANAQASTS
+580 YDVEATAQASTS

-630 HHLDLADADIKSST
+630 HYLDLADADVKSNT
-644 YQYYTG
+644 YNYYTG

-669 LTVKL
+669 MTVKL
-674 PKSVKYIDQAFNKCS
+674 PKSVKYIDLAFNNCR

-702 VGDTTDYEY
+702 VGDTADW
-711 INGGA
+711 NWNKDGGA
-716 FSDCNNLEEIIFHNC
+716 FGNCTNLEEIIFHNC
-731 ERIGGCAF
+731 EKIGGKAF
-739 IQCCSLQEITL
+739 YQCNSLQEITL

-757 GSFAFDNCNQLK
+757 GSYAFNYCNQLK
-769 DIIFPGEVETI
+769 DIILPNEVETI
-780 SNHAFNGCS
+780 GEHAFEFCY
-789 NLASIQFPP
+789 NLSSVQFPP
-798 SLKSI
+798 SLKRI
-803 EACAFFGCG
+803 EANAFYCCIS
-812 KLSNINLPG
+812 LSSINLPG
-821 LTNISEGT
+821 LTSISENT
-829 FSCCWNLK
+829 FSGCSNLT
-837 EIKLPSTLERI
+837 EVKLPSTLERI
-848 GDNAFENCTNLNKV
+848 GDNAFSNCDNLNKV

-948 ENQDAGEVTV
+948 DNQNAGEVTV
-958 KGDGNNSAGTLITDG
+958 KGDGNSSAGTLITDG

-1047 QTAKSGNLTLRVT
+1047 QTAQSGNLTLRVT

-1176 INPERLLIN
+1176 INPDRLLIN

-1220 INDAPQF
+1220 ISDAPQF

-1327 AGINLNGVDGKKVT
+1327 AGINLNGVNGKKVT

>member
-1 MFCIG
+1 MKRLLLLSVMFCIG
-6 VLQGFAQGFTYTD
+6 VLQGFAQSTSFTYTD

-29 VSCTINIPDGTRKD
+29 NYTSLAMPDGSWKD
-43 STYVTI
+43 STYVYI
-49 ISASN
+49 NGASN
-54 YGEEVTIPEVVKYER
+54 YGEEVTVPGVVKYEE
-69 KEYTITELQG
+69 KDYTITQIG
-79 VFRNNPTLKK
+79 SIFCNNQTLKK

-95 ATSLLRTF
+95 VTSLSSTF

-109 SEVVNTAQIQYCSG
+109 SEVVNTDQILYCSR
-123 TFFECS
+123 TFNECR

-140 TIGHATFDNCYNLQS
+140 TIGNATFANCYNLQS
-155 VNLKKCKT
+155 VNLKKCIT
-163 IESEAFSNCSNL
+163 IESQAFTNCNNL
-175 QSVGDLSTC
+175 QSVGDLSSC
-184 TSIGHSAFNKCS
+184 TTIMYGAFQSCS
-196 SLKSIDISNCNFLD
+196 SLKSIDISNCTSLGEEA
-210 RFAFSGCYKL
+210 FADCSKL
-220 EEVKLSKQINKINED
+220 EEVKLSKQINKINDD
-235 TFDGCTNLKNIDLSN
+235 TFSGCTNLKSIDLSN
-250 CTSIEESAFS
+250 CTSIGGSAFNGCQS
-260 DCINLTSVGNTALLT
+260 LTSVGNTALLS
-275 SIKEYAFSSCIK
+275 SIQGNAFSGCTN
-287 LTTINLSNCAFI
+287 LTTIDLSNSTFVGENAFSNCA
-299 GEYAFKGCTKLSNIN
+299 KLSNIN
-314 LSKCKFLGHSAFY
+314 LSKCNLLGYGAFNN
-327 QCTELTEVDLSS
+327 CTNLTEVDLSS
-339 CSSLEESVFSGCSNL
+339 CSSLAESVFRGCSNL

-366 PAYAFEGTGIE
+366 PAYAFEGIGIE
-377 TLSLPLCTTIQKAAF
+377 TLSLPLCTTIQEGAF
-392 KKCIQLKSV
+392 RTCSQLKS
-401 NLPKCETI
+401 I
-409 EGYKAEYYE
+409 D
-418 AEGAFM
+418 
-424 GCTNLQE
+424 
-431 VELPNCISIGEYTF
+431 
-445 YSCTNLQKVEL
+445 
-456 PNCINIGESTFSSCP
+456 
-471 KLKSINIPVCQTIDK
+471 IPVCQSIGMN
-486 EAFAYCG
+486 AFASCSR
-493 NLNEVSLPNTIQKLG
+493 LESASIPNTIKSLG

-515 TSLTLYAKN
+515 TTLTLYAKN

-550 VPEES
+550 VPKES

-567 MSERIFPLGTQFD
+567 MSERIFPMGTQFN
-580 YDVEANAQASTS
+580 YDVEATAQASTS

-630 HHLDLADADIKSST
+630 HYLDLADADVKSNT
-644 YQYYTG
+644 YNYYTG

-669 LTVKL
+669 MTVKL
-674 PKSVKYIDQAFNKCS
+674 PKSVKYIDLAFNNCR

-702 VGDTTDYEY
+702 VGDTADW
-711 INGGA
+711 NWNKDGGA
-716 FSDCNNLEEIIFHNC
+716 FGNCTNLEEIIFHNC
-731 ERIGGCAF
+731 EKIGGKAF
-739 IQCCSLQEITL
+739 YQCNSLQEITL

-757 GSFAFDNCNQLK
+757 GSYAFNYCNQLK
-769 DIIFPGEVETI
+769 DIILPNEVETI
-780 SNHAFNGCS
+780 GEHAFEFCY
-789 NLASIQFPP
+789 NLSSVQFPP
-798 SLKSI
+798 SLKRI
-803 EACAFFGCG
+803 EANAFYCCIS
-812 KLSNINLPG
+812 LSSINLPG
-821 LTNISEGT
+821 LTSISENT
-829 FSCCWNLK
+829 FSGCSNLT
-837 EIKLPSTLERI
+837 EVKLPSTLERI
-848 GDNAFENCTNLNKV
+848 GNNAFENCSNLTKV

-948 ENQDAGEVTV
+948 DNQNAGEVTV
-958 KGDGNNSAGTLITDG
+958 KGDGNSSAGTLITDG

-1047 QTAKSGNLTLRVT
+1047 QTAQSGNLTLRVT

-1280 YDLTEGDYQFAS
+1280 YDLTEGDYQFPS

-1327 AGINLNGVDGKKVT
+1327 AGINLNGVNGKKVT

>member
-6 VLQGFAQGFTYTD
+6 VLQGFADDFTYTD

-29 VSCTINIPDGTRKD
+29 SYTSITMPDGTYKD
-43 STYVTI
+43 TTYVYI
-49 ISASN
+49 NSASN
-54 YGEEVTIPEVVKYER
+54 YGEEVTVPGVVKYGG
-69 KEYTITELQG
+69 KDYTITSLNSI
-79 VFRNNPTLKK
+79 FSNNQTLKK

-95 ATSLLRTF
+95 VTSLSSTF
-103 EGCTLL
+103 DGCTLL
-109 SEVVNTAQIQYCSG
+109 SEIVNTEQILYCYYA
-123 TFFECS
+123 FNNCK
-129 SLKSIDLSNCE
+129 SLKSINLSNCE
-140 TIGHATFDNCYNLQS
+140 TVGSYTFSNCNNLQS

-163 IESEAFSNCSNL
+163 IERNAFSYCSSL
-175 QSVGDLSTC
+175 QSVGDLSSC
-184 TSIGHSAFNKCS
+184 TTIMDEAFRSCS
-196 SLKSIDISNCNFLD
+196 SLKSIDISNCNSLYSFVFLN
-210 RFAFSGCYKL
+210 CPKL
-220 EEVKLSKQINKINED
+220 EEVKLSKQINKIND
-235 TFDGCTNLKNIDLSN
+235 GTFSGCTNLKSIDLSN
-250 CTSIEESAFS
+250 CTSIGGNAFAECQS
-260 DCINLTSVGNTALLT
+260 LTSVGNTALLN
-275 SIKEYAFSSCIK
+275 SIEERAFFSC
-287 LTTINLSNCAFI
+287 INLSTIDLSNCTFI
-299 GEYAFKGCTKLSNIN
+299 GEWAFDFCVKLSNIN
-314 LSKCKFLGHSAFY
+314 LSKCKLIENYAFY
-327 QCTELTEVDLSS
+327 QCAKLTEVDLSS
-339 CSSLEESVFSGCSNL
+339 CSSLTESIFRDCSNL

-366 PAYAFEGTGIE
+366 PAYAFAGTGIE

-392 KKCIQLKSV
+392 KKCMQLESV

-409 EGYKAEYYE
+409 EGYQPINEE
-418 AEGAFM
+418 GDGAFY
-424 GCTNLQE
+424 GCNNLQE
-431 VELPNCISIGEYTF
+431 IDLPS
-445 YSCTNLQKVEL
+445 
-456 PNCINIGESTFSSCP
+456 CINIGESTFCSCP
-471 KLKSINIPVCQTIDK
+471 KLKSINIPVCQTIGE

-532 GTTAESDTLA
+532 GTMAETDTLA

-567 MSERIFPLGTQFD
+567 MSERIFPMGTQFD
-580 YDVEANAQASTS
+580 YNVEATAQASTS

-630 HHLDLADADIKSST
+630 HHLDLADADVKSNT
-644 YQYYTG
+644 YHYYTG

-669 LTVKL
+669 ITVKL
-674 PKSVKYIDQAFNKCS
+674 PKSVKSIDQAFNNCS

-702 VGDTTDYEY
+702 IGNSYDDEWSMS
-711 INGGA
+711 GGA
-716 FSDCNNLEEIIFHNC
+716 FYDCSNLEEIIFHNC

-739 IQCCSLQEITL
+739 YQCNSLQEITL
-750 PKNLKHI
+750 PKNLIHV
-757 GSFAFDNCNQLK
+757 GSFAFYNCNQLK
-769 DIIFPGEVETI
+769 NIILPSEVETI
-780 SNHAFNGCS
+780 SYHAFDGCG

-798 SLKSI
+798 SLKRI
-803 EACAFFGCG
+803 ESYAFSGCYS
-812 KLSNINLPG
+812 LSSINLPG
-821 LTNISEGT
+821 LTSISNNT
-829 FSCCWNLK
+829 FYGCSDLT
-837 EIKLPSTLERI
+837 EVKLPSTLERI
-848 GDNAFENCTNLNKV
+848 GDNAFSYCFNLNKV

-928 FEGTPDIDIKNNG
+928 FEGMPDIDIKNNG

-958 KGDGNNSAGTLITDG
+958 KGDGNSSAGTLITDG

-1047 QTAKSGNLTLRVT
+1047 QTAQSGNLTLRVT

-1327 AGINLNGVDGKKVT
+1327 AGINLNGVNGKKVT

>member
-1 MFCIG
+1 M
-6 VLQGFAQGFTYTD
+6 
-19 ENGVNWECSL
+19 
-29 VSCTINIPDGTRKD
+29 PDGTRKD

-54 YGEEVTIPEVVKYER
+54 YGEEVTIPEVVKYES

-95 ATSLLRTF
+95 ATSLLSTF

-109 SEVVNTAQIQYCSG
+109 SEVVNTAQILNCSG
-123 TFFECS
+123 TFFDCS

-140 TIGHATFDNCYNLQS
+140 TIGHATFLDCKNLQS

-163 IESEAFSNCSNL
+163 IESEAFSNCNNL
-175 QSVGDLSTC
+175 QSVGSLSNC
-184 TSIGHSAFNKCS
+184 TSIASSAFYNCS

-210 RFAFSGCYKL
+210 GFAFSGCYKL
-220 EEVKLSKQINKINED
+220 EEVKLSKQINKIND
-235 TFDGCTNLKNIDLSN
+235 GTFGECTSLKNIDLSN
-250 CTSIEESAFS
+250 CTSIGKRAFS
-260 DCINLTSVGNTALLT
+260 NCINLTSVGNTALLS
-275 SIKEYAFSSCIK
+275 SIQAYAFSSCIK

-314 LSKCKFLGHSAFY
+314 LSKCKFLEHSAFY

-339 CSSLEESVFSGCSNL
+339 CSSLVESVFSGCSNL

-409 EGYKAEYYE
+409 EGYKAEYDE

-508 YKCFNGN
+508 YNCFNGN

-542 LGKNVLII
+542 LDKNVLII

-555 LAAYQAADVWNT
+555 LAAYQTADVWNT

-580 YDVEANAQASTS
+580 YDVEATAQASTS

-630 HHLDLADADIKSST
+630 HHLDLSDADIKSNT
-644 YQYYTG
+644 YDYYTG
-650 YSTQDDILGPHSFA
+650 YCTQDDILGPHSFA

-674 PKSVKYIDQAFNKCS
+674 PKSVKFIDQAFNNCS

-702 VGDTTDYEY
+702 VGDTT
-711 INGGA
+711 INDGA
-716 FSDCNNLEEIIFHNC
+716 FDNCTNLENIIFHNC
-731 ERIGGCAF
+731 ENIGGYAF
-739 IQCCSLQEITL
+739 SQCNSLQEITL
-750 PKNLKHI
+750 PKNLKRI
-757 GSFAFDNCNQLK
+757 GNSAFRYCSQLK
-769 DIIFPGEVETI
+769 EIILPSEVETI
-780 SNHAFNGCS
+780 SSNAFANCS

-803 EACAFFGCG
+803 EAWAFFSCG

-821 LTNISEGT
+821 LTSISENT
-829 FSCCWNLK
+829 FLGCSNLT
-837 EIKLPSTLERI
+837 EVKLPSTLERI
-848 GDNAFENCTNLNKV
+848 GYGAFTGCFKLTKV

-873 QNTFTN
+873 QKTFTN
-879 FKATTLYVPTQSYD
+879 FEATTLYVPTQSYD

-948 ENQDAGEVTV
+948 DNQDAGEVTV
-958 KGDGNNSAGTLITDG
+958 KGDGNSSAGTLITDG

-1047 QTAKSGNLTLRVT
+1047 QTAQSGNLTLRVT

-1327 AGINLNGVDGKKVT
+1327 AGINLNGVNGKKVT

>member
-1 MFCIG
+1 MKRLLLLSVMFCIG
-6 VLQGFAQGFTYTD
+6 VLQGFAQYASFTYTD
-19 ENGVNWECSL
+19 ENGVNWECNLESAG
-29 VSCTINIPDGTRKD
+29 TTMPDGSWKD

-49 ISASN
+49 NGASN
-54 YGEEVTIPEVVKYER
+54 YGEEVTVPGVVKYEG
-69 KEYTITELQG
+69 KDYTITQLG
-79 VFRNNPTLKK
+79 GIFSNNQTLKK

-95 ATSLLRTF
+95 VTSLNYTF
-103 EGCTLL
+103 DGCTLL
-109 SEVVNTAQIQYCSG
+109 SEVVNTEQILSCSYA
-123 TFFECS
+123 FSNCS

-140 TIGHATFDNCYNLQS
+140 TIGSGSFASCNNLQF
-155 VNLKKCKT
+155 VNLKRCKT
-163 IESEAFSNCSNL
+163 IESQAFLNCSKL
-175 QSVGDLSTC
+175 QSVGDLSSC
-184 TSIGHSAFNKCS
+184 TTIGEGAFNSCY
-196 SLKSIDISNCNFLD
+196 SLKSIDISNCNSLNGD
-210 RFAFSGCYKL
+210 VFSDCTRL
-220 EEVKLSKQINKINED
+220 EEVKLSKQLNQIKWN
-235 TFDGCTNLKNIDLSN
+235 TFNGCTNLKNIDLSN
-250 CTSIEESAFS
+250 CTSIGGNAFAECRS
-260 DCINLTSVGNTALLT
+260 LTSVGNTALLS
-275 SIKEYAFSSCIK
+275 SIEGYAFSNCAN
-287 LTTINLSNCAFI
+287 LTNIDLSNCTFI
-299 GEYAFKGCTKLSNIN
+299 GEWAFRGCPKLSNIN
-314 LSKCKFLGHSAFY
+314 LSKCKLLENYAFIE
-327 QCTELTEVDLSS
+327 CTELTEVDLSS
-339 CSSLEESVFSGCSNL
+339 CSSLAYGIFAYCSKL
-354 KTIKGIENFTTI
+354 KTVKGIENITTI
-366 PAYAFEGTGIE
+366 PANAFANTGIE
-377 TLSLPLCTTIQKAAF
+377 TLSLPLCTTIQEGAF
-392 KKCIQLKSV
+392 RGCTQLKS
-401 NLPKCETI
+401 I
-409 EGYKAEYYE
+409 D
-418 AEGAFM
+418 
-424 GCTNLQE
+424 
-431 VELPNCISIGEYTF
+431 
-445 YSCTNLQKVEL
+445 
-456 PNCINIGESTFSSCP
+456 
-471 KLKSINIPVCQTIDK
+471 IPVCQSIGMN
-486 EAFAYCG
+486 AFASCSR
-493 NLNEVSLPNTIQKLG
+493 LESVSIPNTIKSLG

-524 VPALDRNP
+524 VPALDRYP
-532 GTTAESDTLA
+532 GNMAETDTLA

-580 YDVEANAQASTS
+580 YDVEATAQASTS

-630 HHLDLADADIKSST
+630 HHLDLSDADIKSNS
-644 YQYYTG
+644 YDYYTG
-650 YSTQDDILGPHSFA
+650 FSTQDDILGPHSFA

-674 PKSVKYIDQAFNKCS
+674 PKSVKYINQAFNNCS

-702 VGDTTDYEY
+702 VGDTLDNEWSM
-711 INGGA
+711 GGEA
-716 FSDCNNLEEIIFHNC
+716 FSNCTNLEYIIFHNC
-731 ERIGGCAF
+731 EKIGGSAF
-739 IQCCSLQEITL
+739 YQCNSLQEITL
-750 PKNLKHI
+750 PKNLKHV
-757 GSFAFDNCNQLK
+757 GSYAFSQCSQLK
-769 DIIFPGEVETI
+769 DIILPSEVETI
-780 SNHAFNGCS
+780 SYHAFEYCN

-798 SLKSI
+798 SLKRI
-803 EACAFFGCG
+803 ESYAFSGCS
-812 KLSNINLPG
+812 KLSSINLPG
-821 LTNISEGT
+821 LTSISENT
-829 FSCCWNLK
+829 FNGCSNLT
-837 EIKLPSTLERI
+837 EVKLPSTLERI
-848 GDNAFENCTNLNKV
+848 GDNAFSSCDNLNKV

-948 ENQDAGEVTV
+948 DNQNAGEVTV
-958 KGDGNNSAGTLITDG
+958 KGDGNSSAGTLITDG

-1047 QTAKSGNLTLRVT
+1047 QTAQSGNLTLRVT

>member
-1 MFCIG
+1 MKRLLLLSVMFCIG
-6 VLQGFAQGFTYTD
+6 VLQGFAQDSFTYTD
-19 ENGVNWECSL
+19 ENGVTWECSL
-29 VSCTINIPDGTRKD
+29 VSGPINMPDGTNKD
-43 STYVTI
+43 TTYVYI
-49 ISASN
+49 NSASN
-54 YGEEVTIPEVVKYER
+54 YGEEVTVPGVVKYDG
-69 KEYTITELQG
+69 KDYTITQLNG
-79 VFRNNPTLKK
+79 VFSSNQTLKK

-95 ATSLLRTF
+95 VTSLSSTF
-103 EGCTLL
+103 DGCTLL
-109 SEVVNTAQIQYCSG
+109 SEVVNTEQILYCYSA
-123 TFFECS
+123 FSNCS

-140 TIGHATFDNCYNLQS
+140 TIGYYTFGSCNNLQS

-163 IESEAFSNCSNL
+163 IESNAFSNCSNL

-184 TSIGHSAFNKCS
+184 TTIGGSAFQACS
-196 SLKSIDISNCNFLD
+196 SLKSIDISNCNSLD
-210 RFAFSGCYKL
+210 SYVFDGCSKL
-220 EEVKLSKQINKINED
+220 EEVKLSKQINKIID
-235 TFDGCTNLKNIDLSN
+235 GTFNGCTNLKSIDLSY
-250 CTSIEESAFS
+250 CTSIGGNAFNG
-260 DCINLTSVGNTALLT
+260 CQNLTSVGNTALLS
-275 SIKEYAFSSCIK
+275 SIQERAFWGCTN
-287 LTTINLSNCAFI
+287 LTTIDLSNCTFI
-299 GEYAFKGCTKLSNIN
+299 GEWAFSTCAKLSNIN
-314 LSKCKFLGHSAFY
+314 LSKCKLFGNGAFNY
-327 QCTELTEVDLSS
+327 CTNLTEVDLSS
-339 CSSLEESVFSGCSNL
+339 CSSLAESVFRGCSNL

-377 TLSLPLCTTIQKAAF
+377 TLSLPLCTTIQIAAF
-392 KKCIQLKSV
+392 RECQQLKSI
-401 NLPKCETI
+401 NLPKCETT
-409 EGYKAEYYE
+409 GNYTTVYDSDS
-418 AEGAFM
+418 EGAFK
-424 GCTNLQE
+424 GCSNLQQA
-431 VELPNCISIGEYTF
+431 ELPICTTIAPYTF
-445 YSCTNLQKVEL
+445 YGCTRL
-456 PNCINIGESTFSSCP
+456 S
-471 KLKSINIPVCQTIDK
+471 SINIPVCQSIGK
-486 EAFAYCG
+486 LAFAYCG
-493 NLNEVSLPNTIQKLG
+493 NLNAVSLPNTIQELG

-515 TSLTLYAKN
+515 TMLTLYAKN
-524 VPALDRNP
+524 VPILDNNP
-532 GTTAESDTLA
+532 GNYSDMDNSI

-567 MSERIFPLGTQFD
+567 MSERIFPLGTQFN
-580 YDVEANAQASTS
+580 YDVEATAQASTS

-630 HHLDLADADIKSST
+630 HHLDLSDADIKSNS
-644 YQYYTG
+644 YDYYTG

-674 PKSVKYIDQAFNKCS
+674 PKSVKYINQAFNNCS

-695 MPENLIC
+695 MPENMIC
-702 VGDTTDYEY
+702 VGDTLDNEWSMG
-711 INGGA
+711 GGA
-716 FSDCNNLEEIIFHNC
+716 FNNCINLENIIFHNC
-731 ERIGGCAF
+731 EKIGGYAF
-739 IQCCSLQEITL
+739 YGCNSLQEITL
-750 PKNLKHI
+750 PKDLKRI
-757 GSFAFDNCNQLK
+757 GNSAFRYCSQLK
-769 DIIFPGEVETI
+769 DIILPSEVETI
-780 SNHAFNGCS
+780 NYHAFEDCG

-798 SLKSI
+798 SLKRI
-803 EACAFFGCG
+803 ESYAFSGCS
-812 KLSNINLPG
+812 KLSSINLPG
-821 LTNISEGT
+821 LTSISENT
-829 FSCCWNLK
+829 FNGCSNLT
-837 EIKLPSTLERI
+837 EVKLPSTLERI
-848 GDNAFENCTNLNKV
+848 GDNAFENCSNLTKV

-1047 QTAKSGNLTLRVT
+1047 QTAQSGNLTLRVT

-1098 YMDAASLGYDAP
+1098 YMDAASLGYNAP
-1110 ITYWNGNSYEAVRP
+1110 ITYWNGDSYEAVRP

-1141 PVDVSNIE
+1141 PMDVSNIE

-1169 ARRIGRG
+1169 TRRIGRG

-1220 INDAPQF
+1220 ISDAPQF

-1327 AGINLNGVDGKKVT
+1327 AGINLNGVNGKKVI

>member
-6 VLQGFAQGFTYTD
+6 VLQGFAQSTSFTYTD

-29 VSCTINIPDGTRKD
+29 NYTSLAMPDGSWKD
-43 STYVTI
+43 STYVYI
-49 ISASN
+49 NGANN
-54 YGEEVTIPEVVKYER
+54 YGEEVTVPGVVKYEG
-69 KEYTITELQG
+69 KDYTITQLG
-79 VFRNNPTLKK
+79 SIFSNNQTLKK

-95 ATSLLRTF
+95 VTSLSSTF

-109 SEVVNTAQIQYCSG
+109 SKVVNTDQILYCSR
-123 TFFECS
+123 TFNECR

-140 TIGHATFDNCYNLQS
+140 TIGNATFANCYNLQS
-155 VNLKKCKT
+155 VNLKKCIT
-163 IESEAFSNCSNL
+163 IESQAFTNCNYL
-175 QSVGDLSTC
+175 QSVGDLSSC
-184 TSIGHSAFNKCS
+184 TTIMYGAFQSCS
-196 SLKSIDISNCNFLD
+196 SLKSIDISNCTSLGEE
-210 RFAFSGCYKL
+210 AFVDCSKL
-220 EEVKLSKQINKINED
+220 EEVKLSKQINKINDD
-235 TFDGCTNLKNIDLSN
+235 TFNGCTNLKSIDLSN
-250 CTSIEESAFS
+250 CTSIGGSAFNGCQS
-260 DCINLTSVGNTALLT
+260 LTSVGNTALLS
-275 SIKEYAFSSCIK
+275 SIQGNAFSGGTN
-287 LTTINLSNCAFI
+287 LTTIDLSNCTFVGENAFSNC
-299 GEYAFKGCTKLSNIN
+299 AKLSNIN
-314 LSKCKFLGHSAFY
+314 LSKCNLLGYGAFNN
-327 QCTELTEVDLSS
+327 CTNLTEVDLSS
-339 CSSLEESVFSGCSNL
+339 CSSLAESVFRGCSNL

-366 PAYAFEGTGIE
+366 PAYAFEGIGIE
-377 TLSLPLCTTIQKAAF
+377 TLSLPLCTTIQEGAF
-392 KKCIQLKSV
+392 RTCSQLKS
-401 NLPKCETI
+401 I
-409 EGYKAEYYE
+409 D
-418 AEGAFM
+418 
-424 GCTNLQE
+424 
-431 VELPNCISIGEYTF
+431 
-445 YSCTNLQKVEL
+445 
-456 PNCINIGESTFSSCP
+456 
-471 KLKSINIPVCQTIDK
+471 IPVCQSIGMN
-486 EAFAYCG
+486 AFASCSR
-493 NLNEVSLPNTIQKLG
+493 LESASIPNTIKSLG

-515 TSLTLYAKN
+515 TTLTLYAKN

-580 YDVEANAQASTS
+580 YDVEATAQASTS

-630 HHLDLADADIKSST
+630 HYLDLSDADIKSNS
-644 YQYYTG
+644 YDYYTG

-669 LTVKL
+669 MTVKL
-674 PKSVKYIDQAFNKCS
+674 PKSVKYIDLAFNNCR

-702 VGDTTDYEY
+702 VGDTADW
-711 INGGA
+711 NWNKDGGA
-716 FSDCNNLEEIIFHNC
+716 FGNCTNLEEIIFHNC
-731 ERIGGCAF
+731 EKIGGKAF
-739 IQCCSLQEITL
+739 YQCNSLQEITL

-757 GSFAFDNCNQLK
+757 GSYAFNYCNQLK
-769 DIIFPGEVETI
+769 DIILPNEVETI
-780 SNHAFNGCS
+780 GEHAFEFCY
-789 NLASIQFPP
+789 NLSSVQFPP
-798 SLKSI
+798 SLKRI
-803 EACAFFGCG
+803 EANAFYCCIS
-812 KLSNINLPG
+812 LSSINLPG
-821 LTNISEGT
+821 LTSISENT
-829 FSCCWNLK
+829 FSGCSNLT
-837 EIKLPSTLERI
+837 EVKLPSTLERI
-848 GDNAFENCTNLNKV
+848 GDKAFENCTNLNKV

-948 ENQDAGEVTV
+948 DNQDAGEVTV
-958 KGDGNNSAGTLITDG
+958 KGDGNSSAGTLITDG

-1169 ARRIGRG
+1169 ARKIGRG
-1176 INPERLLIN
+1176 INPDRLLIN

-1280 YDLTEGDYQFAS
+1280 FDLTEGDYQFAS

-1341 IYAADGTMLASRTF
+1341 IYAADGTMLATRTF